1 MKKKTLLATLVM
13 LSILNGNVF
22 AESVK
27 PDNYDDFFENG
38 ENQVQI
44 SKNGNYTFK
53 NGASIINTDLEK
65 DDGAQAIIHHSGTN
79 KDNINK
85 ITINVGNNE
94 KRSQFI
100 LKGVSSEKILN
111 DCVDAKG
118 IIDDN
123 DGLLLF
129 TKNNNIINAYDYS
142 QTTISTKNTDIW
154 LTGTFINGIASNDKY
169 YATGKEYTFNINFNV
184 EGNNSTNFNIYGNM
198 FTGINAGDCGKYS
211 FNNLNDFNIVNT
223 YRPQEPQKVN
233 SNQVGIWLRCDTQ
246 VDIDADNL
254 YIGGVNGSDETVF
267 GSAFRVANGSKLNV
281 SVNDKFTLTS
291 SKIGIQNAA
300 SYAYIN
306 ADSINI
312 YATGDD
318 AYTSYGAVLQ
328 GGGYLNLKAKNNI
341 NLSGS
346 GVGLRFNNDRLSFPT
361 NGSVEY
367 NEKVLGEAEVTS
379 EEGSIFIEGRKGYG
393 LRSEI
398 RQYQDSVK
406 KAVVTADKDIK
417 IKGKK
422 SGVSYYAA
430 SRMLDVTSKNSN
442 IQISSDNIGLSV
454 GGSTNGVDNKTYL
467 RGEANFDASNGSIDI
482 YGQKSGIVAD
492 NSQVSIRK
500 KLDGKVTMVNGAYF
514 ADVNITAKDAVNIV
528 GTDDYGIQAKN
539 TLKNTLSDIEL
550 KDSALPEDVNLNLKV
565 TSQGTINVLGGK
577 AGIMATAV
585 KDKFVKDEFDNEVL
599 NTLSIDFGS
608 KVNLTANGDIA
619 VQGGDY
625 GVIAFENSNVDI
637 TSKNGNIL
645 IGATNTNTEKESN
658 TAAVYAENGANTQ
671 STVNIN
677 AGNGVVSVLSGNK
690 GLWASGKG
698 GTINV
703 DGAVNINAN
712 YFADESA
719 TRSAGEDVHLA
730 VVAGVK
736 SPEEGQNGKGLVDIN
751 LKGDVGLVDINLKGD
766 VTSSIYGD
774 IVGARGGEVDIKR
787 ESGNGALV
795 VNGDVLAGNGG
806 TVSLDMGKN
815 GVLTGRIDDYMDADK
830 KNGNSFFAPQFSYEI
845 EDSGKVDL
853 ILGDGSRWNVDGQSW
868 VTTINAGKNT
878 VIDLTGAVTDRNT
891 SAHALTIGTLNGDAN
906 FRMNLDGF
914 DKANSDMLYIKN
926 SNGEYNVILDD
937 AVTSEEIGET
947 GLRFAT
953 IDNGNVNF
961 KNVVVYNA
969 GAFDVKYKVGKDAYE
984 GHLENDDYNGTEFGE
999 VKPGTE
1005 AVDKFFKG
1013 EESTIN
1019 KLADSESTL
1028 TNYKIVDVHS
1038 RELNNT
1044 GKTIVGMSRA
1054 NYSNAI
1060 YMDRLNKRLGEA
1072 RYINGE
1078 EDQGM
1083 WVRIRHDRIGKDNAF
1098 RSQNT
1103 MYELGYD
1110 EKQEC
1115 DNGERRVGFAVDYM
1129 HGDTSYSNIS
1139 GKGEIDRYGLW
1150 LYDTWMGDK
1159 GHYAD
1164 YVAKWGHLKN
1174 DFGIYAAG
1182 VKDKIT
1188 GDYSNNVFSISAEY
1202 GRKKD
1207 IGNDW
1212 YIEPQAQLQLARVTG
1227 ADYVTNQNT
1236 KVSVDGINSLIG
1248 RAGFRIG
1255 KDFGEEKQSTVYLKA
1270 DVMHEFLG
1278 DQDISLKDKTS
1289 DGNWSTLSY
1298 ENEGTWYDV
1307 GFGFATQLS
1316 KASYAFMDFE
1326 KSFGHDNDET
1336 YQINAGVQ
1344 WSF

>member
-1 MKKKTLLATLVM
+1 M
-13 LSILNGNVF
+13 LSLLQGSVY
-22 AESVK
+22 AETIEPKV
-27 PDNYDDFFENG
+27 YDDIVEISTENR
-38 ENQVQI
+38 QPV
-44 SKNGNYTFK
+44 
-53 NGASIINTDLEK
+53 
-65 DDGAQAIIHHSGTN
+65 
-79 KDNINK
+79 
-85 ITINVGNNE
+85 
-94 KRSQFI
+94 I
-100 LKGVSSEKILN
+100 LKVG
-111 DCVDAKG
+111 
-118 IIDDN
+118 
-123 DGLLLF
+123 
-129 TKNNNIINAYDYS
+129 
-142 QTTISTKNTDIW
+142 
-154 LTGTFINGIASNDKY
+154 
-169 YATGKEYTFNINFNV
+169 EYTFNDGLKINSEYGNTQTHTAIISNT
-184 EGNNSTNFNIYGNM
+184 GNNGVITLNVGNDNKKVELKLNTNSNKTDFWQDTKNDILRVNGSNITNINLKNTDMILNGENFDTAIRMDERNNTAQLNIKGDGNSNLSISGGMVGGIDLWYDGKLTIDGINDFQIKKNTELDTSQIGFGNINAIRVQTNSVLDMNVNNFIISADNNIDKSVFYAGIYTGTPSSNSTFKLNANNDVVINSVYLGIDNASYVDIMANNISINSLGLLRENDDELYYALGEAVFSDGYLKMNARNNIQLFSDVSALELGANGVQFADRRPGKYDDIKGDTEIVAQNGFLDIRGDKSTGVISLVQTSQNDIRDVLLQANDFVNIYGGDKGVFYEPGSRNM
-198 FTGINAGDCGKYS
+198 DIIST
-211 FNNLNDFNIVNT
+211 ND
-223 YRPQEPQKVN
+223 
-233 SNQVGIWLRCDTQ
+233 
-246 VDIDADNL
+246 
-254 YIGGVNGSDETVF
+254 
-267 GSAFRVANGSKLNV
+267 NV
-281 SVNDKFTLTS
+281 T
-291 SKIGIQNAA
+291 
-300 SYAYIN
+300 
-306 ADSINI
+306 
-312 YATGDD
+312 
-318 AYTSYGAVLQ
+318 
-328 GGGYLNLKAKNNI
+328 
-341 NLSGS
+341 
-346 GVGLRFNNDRLSFPT
+346 
-361 NGSVEY
+361 
-367 NEKVLGEAEVTS
+367 
-379 EEGSIFIEGRKGYG
+379 
-393 LRSEI
+393 
-398 RQYQDSVK
+398 
-406 KAVVTADKDIK
+406 
-417 IKGKK
+417 
-422 SGVSYYAA
+422 
-430 SRMLDVTSKNSN
+430 
-442 IQISSDNIGLSV
+442 ISSDNIGFYAADELRKEDIGRNPEV
-454 GGSTNGVDNKTYL
+454 KAENTRGV
-467 RGEANFDASNGSIDI
+467 
-482 YGQKSGIVAD
+482 
-492 NSQVSIRK
+492 
-500 KLDGKVTMVNGAYF
+500 
-514 ADVNITAKDAVNIV
+514 VNINAKQGNVNLYGGTSGLIIDNIAVQDADENQGGYFTTINVEAGKSINII
-528 GTDDYGIQAKN
+528 GEEEYGIQASN
-539 TLKNTLSDIEL
+539 VLSI
-550 KDSALPEDVNLNLKV
+550 KDLSVDMPENMDKSANLNV
-565 TSQGTINVLGGK
+565 TSQGTINVLGGE

-585 KDKFVKDEFDNEVL
+585 KDKFDNEVL
-599 NTLSIDFGS
+599 NTLSNTYFGS

-645 IGATNTNTEKESN
+645 IGATDTNTEKSSN
-658 TAAVYAENGANTQ
+658 TAAVYAENGANTK

-712 YFADESA
+712 YFNGEQL
-719 TRSAGEDVHLA
+719 TRSSGDNVHLA
-730 VVAGVK
+730 VVAGLK
-736 SPEEGQNGKGLVDIN
+736 SKDETQNGTGLVDI
-751 LKGDVGLVDINLKGD
+751 DLKGD

-774 IVGARGGEVDIKR
+774 IVGARGGEIYISR
-787 ESGNGALV
+787 ASGNGALV

-815 GVLTGRIDDYMDADK
+815 GVLTGRIDDYMDASAEH
-830 KNGNSFFAPQFSYEI
+830 GNSFFAPQFSYKI
-845 EDSGKVDL
+845 ENNGTVKLKLDE
-853 ILGDGSRWNVDGQSW
+853 GSRWNVNGQSW
-868 VTTINAGKNT
+868 VTEIDAADNSI
-878 VIDLTGAVTDRNT
+878 IDLTGAQTDRNT
-891 SAHALTIGTLNGDAN
+891 SAHALTVGTLKGNAN

-937 AVTSEEIGET
+937 AVTTAEIGKT

-953 IDNGNVNF
+953 IDNADVNF

-969 GAFDVKYKVGKDAYE
+969 GAFDVKYKVGKDDYE
-984 GHLENDDYNGTEFGE
+984 NHNENNIYNGGKEFDE
-999 VKPGTE
+999 VKPGTV

-1289 DGNWSTLSY
+1289 DGNWSTISY
-1298 ENEGTWYDV
+1298 ENEGTWYDI
-1307 GFGFATQLS
+1307 GLGFATMMS
-1316 KASYAFMDFE
+1316 KNSYAFVDLE
-1326 KSFGHDNDET
+1326 KSFGNDNDET
-1336 YQINAGVQ
+1336 YQINVGMQ

>member
-1 MKKKTLLATLVM
+1 MRKKSALATLVM
-13 LSILNGNVF
+13 LSLLNGNVF
-22 AESVK
+22 AESVI
-27 PDNYDDFFENG
+27 PGNYDDFFEKNVIG
-38 ENQVQI
+38 EDQVQI
-44 SKNGNYTFK
+44 SENGNYTFK
-53 NGASIINTDLEK
+53 NGASITNTDINNK
-65 DDGAQAIIHHSGTN
+65 DGAQAIISHEGTIG
-79 KDNINK
+79 KISK

-94 KRSQFI
+94 KRSRFI

-111 DCVDAKG
+111 DCVDAEG
-118 IIDDN
+118 IREDN
-123 DGLLLF
+123 GASLLF
-129 TKNNNIINAYDYS
+129 TLNNNIINAYDYS
-142 QTTISTKNTDIW
+142 QTTINTKNTDIW
-154 LTGTFINGIASNDKY
+154 LTGTFINGIASDDKY
-169 YATGKEYTFNINFNV
+169 YETGREYTKDINFNV

-223 YRPQEPQKVN
+223 YKPQKVN
-233 SNQVGIWLRCDTQ
+233 SNQVGIWLRSDTQ
-246 VDIDADNL
+246 VKIDADNL
-254 YIGGVNGSDETVF
+254 YIGGANGSDETFF
-267 GSAFRVANGSKLNV
+267 GSAFRVANDSKLNV

-291 SKIGIQNAA
+291 SKIGIENAA
-300 SYAYIN
+300 YAYIN
-306 ADSINI
+306 AGTVNI
-312 YATGDD
+312 YATGDVYEAAD
-318 AYTSYGAVLQ
+318 DDSPRYGAIMQ
-328 GGGYLNLKAKNNI
+328 GSGYLNLKAINNI
-341 NLSGS
+341 NLSGAEF
-346 GVGLRFNNDRLSFPT
+346 GLKFNREKSDFPS
-361 NGSVEY
+361 SVEPD
-367 NEKVLGEAEVTS
+367 ESVLGEAEVTS
-379 EEGSIFIEGRKGYG
+379 EKGSIFIKGREGYG
-393 LRSEI
+393 LLSEI
-398 RQYQDSVK
+398 RQYQKSVK
-406 KAVVTADKDIK
+406 KSVVTADKDIK
-417 IKGKK
+417 IEGKK

-430 SRMLDVTSKNSN
+430 SRNLDVTSKHSN

-454 GGSTNGVDNKTYL
+454 GGSVSAIVDKNYL

-492 NSQVSIRK
+492 NTAI
-500 KLDGKVTMVNGAYF
+500 KLRTSGPVIWGYL
-514 ADVNITAKDAVNIV
+514 ADVNIAAKNSVNIV

-539 TLKNTLSDIEL
+539 TLSNVGL
-550 KDSALPEDVNLNLKV
+550 LPEDAKNLNLKV
-565 TSQGTINVLGGK
+565 KSQGSINVLGGK

-585 KDKFVKDEFDNEVL
+585 KDEFKNDVFSEL
-599 NTLSIDFGS
+599 TSADFGS
-608 KVNLTANGDIA
+608 NVKLKAADDVV
-619 VQGGDY
+619 VQGGGY

-637 TSKNGNIL
+637 TSDNGNVL
-645 IGATNTNTEKESN
+645 IGATDTNTNKVSN
-658 TAAVYAENGANTQ
+658 TAAVYAENGANTET
-671 STVNIN
+671 TVNLK
-677 AGNGVVSVLSGNK
+677 ADNGVVTVLSGNK

-698 GTINV
+698 GTIKV

-712 YFADESA
+712 YFNGEQL
-719 TRSAGEDVHLA
+719 TRSSGDNVHLA
-730 VVAGVK
+730 VVAGLK
-736 SPEEGQNGKGLVDIN
+736 SKDETQNGT
-751 LKGDVGLVDINLKGD
+751 GLVDINLKGD

-774 IVGARGGEVDIKR
+774 IVGARGGKVDITR
-787 ESGNGALV
+787 ASGNGSLIV
-795 VNGDVLAGNGG
+795 TGDILAGNGG
-806 TVSLDMGKN
+806 EVNLDIGKN
-815 GVLTGRIDDYMDADK
+815 GMLTGRIDDYMDASDEH
-830 KNGNSFFAPQFSYEI
+830 GNSFFAPQFSYEI
-845 EDSGKVDL
+845 KDSGKVDL
-853 ILGDGSRWNVDGQSW
+853 KLGDGSRWNVDGQSW

-878 VIDLTGAVTDRNT
+878 VIDLTGAATDRNT
-891 SAHALTIGTLNGDAN
+891 TAHALTIGTLNGDAN

-969 GAFDVKYKVGKDAYE
+969 GAFDVKYKVGKDDYE
-984 GHLENDDYNGTEFGE
+984 GHLENDDYNGKEFGE

-1072 RYINGE
+1072 RYINNE
-1078 EDQGM
+1078 EDEGM

-1129 HGDTSYSNIS
+1129 HGDTSYSNIG

>member
-1 MKKKTLLATLVM
+1 MNVNNFIISADNNIDKSVFYAGIYTGTPSSNSTFKLNANNDVVINSVYFGINNASYVDIMANNISINSLGLLRENDDELYYALGEAVFSDGYLKM
-13 LSILNGNVF
+13 NARNNIQLFSDVSALELGANGVQF
-22 AESVK
+22 ADRRPGK
-27 PDNYDDFFENG
+27 YDDIKGDTEIVAQNG
-38 ENQVQI
+38 FLDIRGDKSTGVISLVQTSQNDI
-44 SKNGNYTFK
+44 R
-53 NGASIINTDLEK
+53 DVLL
-65 DDGAQAIIHHSGTN
+65 QA
-79 KDNINK
+79 
-85 ITINVGNNE
+85 
-94 KRSQFI
+94 
-100 LKGVSSEKILN
+100 N
-111 DCVDAKG
+111 DFV
-118 IIDDN
+118 
-123 DGLLLF
+123 
-129 TKNNNIINAYDYS
+129 
-142 QTTISTKNTDIW
+142 
-154 LTGTFINGIASNDKY
+154 
-169 YATGKEYTFNINFNV
+169 
-184 EGNNSTNFNIYGNM
+184 NIYGGDKGVFYEPGSRNM
-198 FTGINAGDCGKYS
+198 DIIST
-211 FNNLNDFNIVNT
+211 ND
-223 YRPQEPQKVN
+223 
-233 SNQVGIWLRCDTQ
+233 
-246 VDIDADNL
+246 
-254 YIGGVNGSDETVF
+254 
-267 GSAFRVANGSKLNV
+267 NV
-281 SVNDKFTLTS
+281 T
-291 SKIGIQNAA
+291 
-300 SYAYIN
+300 
-306 ADSINI
+306 
-312 YATGDD
+312 
-318 AYTSYGAVLQ
+318 
-328 GGGYLNLKAKNNI
+328 
-341 NLSGS
+341 
-346 GVGLRFNNDRLSFPT
+346 
-361 NGSVEY
+361 
-367 NEKVLGEAEVTS
+367 
-379 EEGSIFIEGRKGYG
+379 
-393 LRSEI
+393 
-398 RQYQDSVK
+398 
-406 KAVVTADKDIK
+406 
-417 IKGKK
+417 
-422 SGVSYYAA
+422 
-430 SRMLDVTSKNSN
+430 
-442 IQISSDNIGLSV
+442 ISSDNIGFYAADELRKEDIGRNPEV
-454 GGSTNGVDNKTYL
+454 KAENTRGV
-467 RGEANFDASNGSIDI
+467 
-482 YGQKSGIVAD
+482 
-492 NSQVSIRK
+492 
-500 KLDGKVTMVNGAYF
+500 
-514 ADVNITAKDAVNIV
+514 VNINAKQGNVNLYGGTSGLIIDNIAVQDADENQGGYFTTINVEAGKSINII
-528 GTDDYGIQAKN
+528 GEEEYGIQASN
-539 TLKNTLSDIEL
+539 VLSI
-550 KDSALPEDVNLNLKV
+550 KDLSVDMPENMDKSANLNV

-585 KDKFVKDEFDNEVL
+585 KDEFNNGVL
-599 NTLSIDFGS
+599 KPLSNTDFGS

-645 IGATNTNTEKESN
+645 IGATNTNTEKLSN
-658 TAAVYAENGANTQ
+658 TAAVYAENGAKTQSTVIQ

-677 AGNGVVSVLSGNK
+677 AGNGVVSILSGNK

-712 YFADESA
+712 YFNGEQL
-719 TRSAGEDVHLA
+719 TRSSGDNVHLA
-730 VVAGVK
+730 VVAGLK
-736 SPEEGQNGKGLVDIN
+736 SKDETENGT
-751 LKGDVGLVDINLKGD
+751 GLVDINLKGD

-774 IVGARGGEVDIKR
+774 IVGARGGKVDIRR

-815 GVLTGRIDDYMDADK
+815 GVLTGRIDDYMDASAEH
-830 KNGNSFFAPQFSYEI
+830 GNSFFAPQFSYKI
-845 EDSGKVDL
+845 ENNGTVKLKLDE
-853 ILGDGSRWNVDGQSW
+853 GSRWNVNGQSW
-868 VTTINAGKNT
+868 VTEIDAADNSI
-878 VIDLTGAVTDRNT
+878 IDLTGAQTDRNT
-891 SAHALTIGTLNGDAN
+891 SAHALTVGTLKGNAN

-969 GAFDVKYKVGKDAYE
+969 GAFDVKYKVGKDDYE
-984 GHLENDDYNGTEFGE
+984 NHNENDIYNGGEKFDE
-999 VKPGTE
+999 VKPGTV

-1129 HGDTSYSNIS
+1129 HGDTSYSNIG

-1248 RAGFRIG
+1248 RAGFRLG

-1289 DGNWSTLSY
+1289 DGNWSTISY
-1298 ENEGTWYDV
+1298 ENEGTWYDI
-1307 GFGFATQLS
+1307 GLGFATMMS
-1316 KASYAFMDFE
+1316 KNSYAFMDFE

>member
-1 MKKKTLLATLVM
+1 MKKKQMLATLVM
-13 LSILNGNVF
+13 LSLLQGSVYA
-22 AESVK
+22 AEV
-27 PDNYDDFFENG
+27 NMGTYNDFYEYSG
-38 ENQVQI
+38 EGTKQTQI
-44 SKNGNYTFK
+44 KDAGEYTFV

-142 QTTISTKNTDIW
+142 QTTINTKNTDIW

-346 GVGLRFNNDRLSFPT
+346 GVGLRFNNDRLSFST

-367 NEKVLGEAEVTS
+367 DKNVLGEAEVIS
-379 EEGSIFIEGRKGYG
+379 EEGSIFIEGREGYG
-393 LRSEI
+393 LLSEI
-398 RQYQDSVK
+398 RSYQDSVK
-406 KAVVTADKDIK
+406 KAAVTADKDVV

-454 GGSTNGVDNKTYL
+454 GGSTNGVDNETYL
-467 RGEANFDASNGSIDI
+467 CGKANFDASNGSIDI

-500 KLDGKVTMVNGAYF
+500 RLDGKLTMVNGAYF

-550 KDSALPEDVNLNLKV
+550 KDSELPKDVNLNLNV
-565 TSQGTINVLGGK
+565 TSQGSINVLGGE

-585 KDKFVKDEFDNEVL
+585 KDEFDNKVL
-599 NTLSIDFGS
+599 NTLFTGFGS
-608 KVNLTANGDIA
+608 KVNLTANGDVA

-637 TSKNGNIL
+637 TSKNGNVL
-645 IGATNTNTEKESN
+645 IGATDTNAEKVSN

-677 AGNGVVSVLSGNK
+677 AANGVVTVLSGNK

-712 YFADESA
+712 YFNGEQL
-719 TRSAGEDVHLA
+719 TRSSGDNVHLA
-730 VVAGVK
+730 VVAGLK
-736 SPEEGQNGKGLVDIN
+736 SKDETQTGT
-751 LKGDVGLVDINLKGD
+751 GLVDINLKGD

-774 IVGARGGEVDIKR
+774 IVGARGGEVKIKR

-830 KNGNSFFAPQFSYEI
+830 KKGNSFFAPQFSYEI
-845 EDSGKVDL
+845 ENNGTVNLKLDE
-853 ILGDGSRWNVDGQSW
+853 GSRWNVNGQSW
-868 VTTINAGKNT
+868 VTEIDAADNSI
-878 VIDLTGAVTDRNT
+878 IDLTGAQTDRNT
-891 SAHALTIGTLNGDAN
+891 SAHALTVGTLKGNAN

-937 AVTSEEIGET
+937 AVTTAEIGET

-953 IDNGNVNF
+953 IDNADVNF

-969 GAFDVKYKVGKDAYE
+969 GAFDVKYKVGKDDYE
-984 GHLENDDYNGTEFGE
+984 NHNENNIYNGGKEFDE
-999 VKPGTE
+999 VKPGTV

-1129 HGDTSYSNIS
+1129 HGDTSYSNIG

-1289 DGNWSTLSY
+1289 DGNWSTISY

-1307 GFGFATQLS
+1307 GFGFATKMS
-1316 KASYAFMDFE
+1316 KNSYAFMDFE
-1326 KSFGHDNDET
+1326 KSFGNDNDET
-1336 YQINAGVQ
+1336 YQINAGMQ

>member
-1 MKKKTLLATLVM
+1 MKKKQMLATLVM
-13 LSILNGNVF
+13 LSLLQGSVYA
-22 AESVK
+22 AEV
-27 PDNYDDFFENG
+27 NTGTYTYNDFYEYSDEGTKQTQIKDAG
-38 ENQVQI
+38 E
-44 SKNGNYTFK
+44 YTFV
-53 NGASIINTDLEK
+53 NGASIINTDLENDK
-65 DDGAQAIIHHSGTN
+65 GAQAIIHHSGT

-85 ITINVGNNE
+85 ITINVGNDKNH
-94 KRSQFI
+94 SQFI
-100 LKGVSSEKILN
+100 LKGESDINILKEN
-111 DCVDAKG
+111 INKPNEPTGA
-118 IIDDN
+118 
-123 DGLLLF
+123 LF
-129 TKNNNIINAYDYS
+129 TLNNNIINAYDYS
-142 QTTISTKNTDIW
+142 ETNINAQNTDIW
-154 LTGTFINGIASNDKY
+154 LTGTFMNGISSDESY
-169 YATGKEYTFNINFNV
+169 NFNGMV
-184 EGNNSTNFNIYGNM
+184 YTHDIKFTVDGNNSTNFNIYGNM
-198 FTGINAGDCGKYS
+198 FTGINAGDNGKYN
-211 FNNLNDFNIVNT
+211 FDNLNNFNIINT
-223 YRPQEPQKVN
+223 YQPTKVQ
-233 SNQVGIWLRCDTQ
+233 SNQIGIWLRCDTQ

-254 YIGGVNGSDETVF
+254 YIGGANGSDETFF
-267 GSAFRVANGSKLNV
+267 GSAFRIANDSKLNV
-281 SVNDKFTLTS
+281 SVNDEFTLTS
-291 SKIGIQNAA
+291 SKIGIENAA
-300 SYAYIN
+300 YAYIN
-306 ADSINI
+306 AGTVNI
-312 YATGDD
+312 YATGDVYEAAD
-318 AYTSYGAVLQ
+318 DDSPRYGAIMQ
-328 GGGYLNLKAKNNI
+328 GSGYLNLKAINNI
-341 NLSGS
+341 NLSGAEF
-346 GVGLRFNNDRLSFPT
+346 GLKFNRERPDSP
-361 NGSVEY
+361 GSVEPD
-367 NEKVLGEAEVTS
+367 ESVLGEAEVTS
-379 EEGSIFIEGRKGYG
+379 EKGSIFIKGREGYG
-393 LRSEI
+393 LLSEI
-398 RQYQDSVK
+398 RQYQKSVK
-406 KAVVTADKDIK
+406 KSVVTADKDIE

-430 SRMLDVTSKNSN
+430 SRNLDVTSKNSN

-454 GGSTNGVDNKTYL
+454 GGSVSAIVKENYL
-467 RGEANFDASNGSIDI
+467 RGKADFKALNGSINV
-482 YGQKSGIVAD
+482 YGQNSGIVAD
-492 NSQVSIRK
+492 NTAI
-500 KLDGKVTMVNGAYF
+500 KLKTSGPVKWGYL
-514 ADVNITAKDAVNIV
+514 ADVNIAAKNAVNIV

-539 TLKNTLSDIEL
+539 TLSNVGLNS
-550 KDSALPEDVNLNLKV
+550 SGLPEDAKNLNLNV
-565 TSQGTINVLGGK
+565 TSQGSINVLGGK

-625 GVIAFENSNVDI
+625 GVIAFENSNVNI
-637 TSKNGNIL
+637 TSDNGNVL
-645 IGATNTNTEKESN
+645 IGATDTNTNKVSN
-658 TAAVYAENGANTQ
+658 TAAVYAENGANTET
-671 STVNIN
+671 TVNLK
-677 AGNGVVSVLSGNK
+677 ADNGVVTVLSGNK

-698 GTINV
+698 GTIKV

-712 YFADESA
+712 YFNGEQL
-719 TRSAGEDVHLA
+719 TRSSGDNVHLA
-730 VVAGVK
+730 VVAGLK
-736 SPEEGQNGKGLVDIN
+736 SAEEKQNGE
-751 LKGDVGLVDINLKGD
+751 GLVDINLKGD

-774 IVGARGGEVDIKR
+774 IVGARGGEIYISR
-787 ESGNGALV
+787 ASGNGALV

-815 GVLTGRIDDYMDADK
+815 GVLTGRIDDYMDAGK

-845 EDSGKVDL
+845 KNNGTVKLKLDE
-853 ILGDGSRWNVDGQSW
+853 GSRWNVNGQSW
-868 VTTINAGKNT
+868 VTEIDAADNSI
-878 VIDLTGAVTDRNT
+878 IDLTGAQTDRNT
-891 SAHALTIGTLNGDAN
+891 SAHALTVGTLKGNAN

-937 AVTSEEIGET
+937 AVTTAEIGKT

-953 IDNGNVNF
+953 IDNADVNF

-969 GAFDVKYKVGKDAYE
+969 GAFDVKYKVGKDDYE
-984 GHLENDDYNGTEFGE
+984 NHNENDIYNGGKEFDE
-999 VKPGTE
+999 VKPGTV
-1005 AVDKFFKG
+1005 AVDDFFKE
-1013 EESTIN
+1013 EESTIS

-1289 DGNWSTLSY
+1289 DGNWSTISY
-1298 ENEGTWYDV
+1298 ENEGTWYDI
-1307 GFGFATQLS
+1307 GLGFATMMS
-1316 KASYAFMDFE
+1316 KNSYAFVDLE
-1326 KSFGHDNDET
+1326 KSFGNDNDET
-1336 YQINAGVQ
+1336 YQINVGMQ

>member
-1 MKKKTLLATLVM
+1 MDVMKKKQMLATLVM
-13 LSILNGNVF
+13 LSLLQGSVY
-22 AESVK
+22 AETIEPKV
-27 PDNYDDFFENG
+27 YDDIVEISTENR
-38 ENQVQI
+38 QPV
-44 SKNGNYTFK
+44 
-53 NGASIINTDLEK
+53 
-65 DDGAQAIIHHSGTN
+65 
-79 KDNINK
+79 
-85 ITINVGNNE
+85 
-94 KRSQFI
+94 I
-100 LKGVSSEKILN
+100 LKVG
-111 DCVDAKG
+111 
-118 IIDDN
+118 
-123 DGLLLF
+123 
-129 TKNNNIINAYDYS
+129 
-142 QTTISTKNTDIW
+142 
-154 LTGTFINGIASNDKY
+154 
-169 YATGKEYTFNINFNV
+169 EYTFNDGLKINSEYGNTQTHTAIISNT
-184 EGNNSTNFNIYGNM
+184 GNNGVITLNVGNDNKKVELKLNTNSNKTDFWQDTKNDIIRVNGSNITNINLKNTDMILNGENFDTAIRMDERKNTAQLNIKGDGNSNLSISGGMVGGIDLWYDGKLTIDGINDFQIKKSTELDTSQVGSGNINAIRVQTNSVLDMNVNNFIISADNNIDKSVFYAGIYTGTPSSNSTFKLNANNDVVINSVYFGINNASYVDIMANNISINSLGLLSENDDELYYALGEAVFSDGYLKMNARNNIQLFSDVSALELGANGVRFADSRPGKYDAIKGDTEIVAQNGFLDIRGNNAVGVISMVQTSQNDIRDVLLQANDFVNIYGRDKGVFYEPGSRNM
-198 FTGINAGDCGKYS
+198 DIIST
-211 FNNLNDFNIVNT
+211 ND
-223 YRPQEPQKVN
+223 
-233 SNQVGIWLRCDTQ
+233 
-246 VDIDADNL
+246 
-254 YIGGVNGSDETVF
+254 
-267 GSAFRVANGSKLNV
+267 NV
-281 SVNDKFTLTS
+281 T
-291 SKIGIQNAA
+291 
-300 SYAYIN
+300 
-306 ADSINI
+306 
-312 YATGDD
+312 
-318 AYTSYGAVLQ
+318 
-328 GGGYLNLKAKNNI
+328 
-341 NLSGS
+341 
-346 GVGLRFNNDRLSFPT
+346 
-361 NGSVEY
+361 
-367 NEKVLGEAEVTS
+367 
-379 EEGSIFIEGRKGYG
+379 
-393 LRSEI
+393 
-398 RQYQDSVK
+398 
-406 KAVVTADKDIK
+406 
-417 IKGKK
+417 
-422 SGVSYYAA
+422 
-430 SRMLDVTSKNSN
+430 
-442 IQISSDNIGLSV
+442 ISSDNIGFYAADELRKEDIGRNPEV
-454 GGSTNGVDNKTYL
+454 KAKNTRGV
-467 RGEANFDASNGSIDI
+467 
-482 YGQKSGIVAD
+482 
-492 NSQVSIRK
+492 
-500 KLDGKVTMVNGAYF
+500 
-514 ADVNITAKDAVNIV
+514 VNINAKQGNVNLYGGTSGLIIDNIAVQDADENQGGYFTTINVEAGKSINII
-528 GTDDYGIQAKN
+528 GEEEYGIQASN
-539 TLKNTLSDIEL
+539 VLSI
-550 KDSALPEDVNLNLKV
+550 KDLSVDMPEDKSAKLNV

-585 KDKFVKDEFDNEVL
+585 KDEFNNGVL
-599 NTLSIDFGS
+599 KPLSNTDFGS

-645 IGATNTNTEKESN
+645 IGATNTNTEKLSN
-658 TAAVYAENGANTQ
+658 TAAVYAENGAKTQSTVIQ

-677 AGNGVVSVLSGNK
+677 AGNGVVSILSGNK

-712 YFADESA
+712 YFNGEQL
-719 TRSAGEDVHLA
+719 TRSSGDNVHLA
-730 VVAGVK
+730 VVAGLK
-736 SPEEGQNGKGLVDIN
+736 SKDETENGT
-751 LKGDVGLVDINLKGD
+751 GLVDINLKGD

-774 IVGARGGEVDIKR
+774 IVGARGGEIYISR
-787 ESGNGALV
+787 ASGNGALV

-815 GVLTGRIDDYMDADK
+815 GVLTGRIDDYMDASAEH
-830 KNGNSFFAPQFSYEI
+830 GNSFFAPQFSSKI

-853 ILGDGSRWNVDGQSW
+853 ILRDGSRWNVDGQSW

-891 SAHALTIGTLNGDAN
+891 SAHALTIGTLDGDAN

-953 IDNGNVNF
+953 IDNADVNF

-969 GAFDVKYKVGKDAYE
+969 GAFDVKYKVGKDDYE
-984 GHLENDDYNGTEFGE
+984 NHNENDIYNGGKKFDE
-999 VKPGTE
+999 VKPGTV

-1248 RAGFRIG
+1248 RAGFRLG

-1289 DGNWSTLSY
+1289 DGNWSTISY

-1307 GFGFATQLS
+1307 GFGFATKMS
-1316 KASYAFMDFE
+1316 KNSYAFMDFE
-1326 KSFGHDNDET
+1326 KSFGNDNDET
-1336 YQINAGVQ
+1336 YQINVGMQ

>member
-1 MKKKTLLATLVM
+1 MDVMKKKQMLATLVM
-13 LSILNGNVF
+13 LSLLQGSVY
-22 AESVK
+22 AETIEPKV
-27 PDNYDDFFENG
+27 YDDIVEISTENR
-38 ENQVQI
+38 QPV
-44 SKNGNYTFK
+44 
-53 NGASIINTDLEK
+53 
-65 DDGAQAIIHHSGTN
+65 
-79 KDNINK
+79 
-85 ITINVGNNE
+85 
-94 KRSQFI
+94 I
-100 LKGVSSEKILN
+100 LKVG
-111 DCVDAKG
+111 
-118 IIDDN
+118 
-123 DGLLLF
+123 
-129 TKNNNIINAYDYS
+129 
-142 QTTISTKNTDIW
+142 
-154 LTGTFINGIASNDKY
+154 
-169 YATGKEYTFNINFNV
+169 EYTFNDGLKINSEYGNTQTHTAIISNT
-184 EGNNSTNFNIYGNM
+184 GNNGVITLNVGNDNKKVELKLNTNSNKTDFWQDTKNDILRVNGSNITNINLKNTDMILNGENFDTAIRMDERNNTAQLNIKGDGNSNLSISGGMVGGIDLWYDGKLTIDGINDFQIKKNTELDTSQIGFGNINAIRVQTNSVLDMNVNNFIISADNNIDKSVFYAGIYTGTPSSSSTFKLNANNDVVINSVYLGIDNASYVDIMANNISINSLGLLRENDDELYYALGEAVFSDGYLKMNARNNIQLFSDVSALELGANGVQFADRRPGKYDDIKGDTEIVAQNGFLDIRGDKSTGVISLVQTSQNDIRDVLLQANDFVNIYGGDKGVFYEPGSRNM
-198 FTGINAGDCGKYS
+198 DIIST
-211 FNNLNDFNIVNT
+211 ND
-223 YRPQEPQKVN
+223 
-233 SNQVGIWLRCDTQ
+233 
-246 VDIDADNL
+246 
-254 YIGGVNGSDETVF
+254 
-267 GSAFRVANGSKLNV
+267 NV
-281 SVNDKFTLTS
+281 T
-291 SKIGIQNAA
+291 
-300 SYAYIN
+300 
-306 ADSINI
+306 
-312 YATGDD
+312 
-318 AYTSYGAVLQ
+318 
-328 GGGYLNLKAKNNI
+328 
-341 NLSGS
+341 
-346 GVGLRFNNDRLSFPT
+346 
-361 NGSVEY
+361 
-367 NEKVLGEAEVTS
+367 
-379 EEGSIFIEGRKGYG
+379 
-393 LRSEI
+393 
-398 RQYQDSVK
+398 
-406 KAVVTADKDIK
+406 
-417 IKGKK
+417 
-422 SGVSYYAA
+422 
-430 SRMLDVTSKNSN
+430 
-442 IQISSDNIGLSV
+442 ISSDNIGFYAADELRKEDIGRNPEV
-454 GGSTNGVDNKTYL
+454 KAENTRGV
-467 RGEANFDASNGSIDI
+467 
-482 YGQKSGIVAD
+482 
-492 NSQVSIRK
+492 
-500 KLDGKVTMVNGAYF
+500 
-514 ADVNITAKDAVNIV
+514 VNINAKQGNVNLYGGTSGLIIDNIAVQDADENQGGYFTTINVEAGKSINII
-528 GTDDYGIQAKN
+528 GEEEYGIQASN
-539 TLKNTLSDIEL
+539 VLSI
-550 KDSALPEDVNLNLKV
+550 KDLSVDMPENMDKSANLNV
-565 TSQGTINVLGGK
+565 TSQGTINVLGGE

-585 KDKFVKDEFDNEVL
+585 KDKFDNEVL
-599 NTLSIDFGS
+599 NTLSNTYFGS

-645 IGATNTNTEKESN
+645 IGATDTNTEKSSN
-658 TAAVYAENGANTQ
+658 TAAVYAENGANTK

-712 YFADESA
+712 YFNGEQL
-719 TRSAGEDVHLA
+719 TRSSGDNVHLA
-730 VVAGVK
+730 VVAGLK
-736 SPEEGQNGKGLVDIN
+736 SKDETQNGT
-751 LKGDVGLVDINLKGD
+751 GLVDINLKGD

-774 IVGARGGEVDIKR
+774 IVGARGGEIDISR
-787 ESGNGALV
+787 ASGNGALV
-795 VNGDVLAGNGG
+795 VTGDVLAGNGG
-806 TVSLDMGKN
+806 KVNLDIGKN
-815 GVLTGRIDDYMDADK
+815 GVLTGRIDDYMDASAEH
-830 KNGNSFFAPQFSYEI
+830 GNSFFAPQFSYKI
-845 EDSGKVDL
+845 ENNGTVKLKLDE
-853 ILGDGSRWNVDGQSW
+853 GSRWNVNGQSW
-868 VTTINAGKNT
+868 VTEIYAGKNT

-891 SAHALTIGTLNGDAN
+891 SAHALTIGTLDGDAN

-926 SNGEYNVILDD
+926 SKGEYNVILDD

-969 GAFDVKYKVGKDAYE
+969 GAFDVRYKVGKDAYE
-984 GHLENDDYNGTEFGE
+984 GHLENDDYNGGTKFGE

-1005 AVDKFFKG
+1005 AVDNFFKG

-1212 YIEPQAQLQLARVTG
+1212 YIEPQAQLQFARVTG

-1289 DGNWSTLSY
+1289 DGNWSTISY

-1326 KSFGHDNDET
+1326 KSFGNDNDET
-1336 YQINAGVQ
+1336 YQINVGMQ

>member
-1 MKKKTLLATLVM
+1 MDVMKKKQMLATLVM
-13 LSILNGNVF
+13 LSLLQG
-22 AESVK
+22 SVYAGEIAPGTYENEYK
-27 PDNYDDFFENG
+27 YKHHSNIGGITIDTADNYYFKGGLVLERDT
-38 ENQVQI
+38 
-44 SKNGNYTFK
+44 SKVP
-53 NGASIINTDLEK
+53 
-65 DDGAQAIIHHSGTN
+65 SGTN
-79 KDNINK
+79 TALIGRIGTATDSDKIITITVGNSEVGSNRVKLDLTNIAGSNTLKKNIIHVGGNVDDYSNILNINLKNSDMHIDGKYYGAIVVDNIQTNYS
-85 ITINVGNNE
+85 TNGRININGDG
-94 KRSQFI
+94 SSDLI
-100 LKGVSSEKILN
+100 IGGDMTKGVYVHGNGYLNIKGIDDFIIFNDALEKEYYNGNLLLSTMKQYVAIDAYTVNGAEIETKNLIITGDNLN
-111 DCVDAKG
+111 EGEQAFYAGIMTGKESVPDNAKLNIDAKDIIKIDSVAYG
-118 IIDDN
+118 IYNSGDGRYSADNIYIKANAIIDDKYWAGPRYIGGEAVHTKGILN
-123 DGLLLF
+123 LTANNDMTLIGEVDGL
-129 TKNNNIINAYDYS
+129 
-142 QTTISTKNTDIW
+142 
-154 LTGTFINGIASNDKY
+154 
-169 YATGKEYTFNINFNV
+169 
-184 EGNNSTNFNIYGNM
+184 NIYG
-198 FTGINAGDCGKYS
+198 GDYKS
-211 FNNLNDFNIVNT
+211 TIDSEFQKNIGTT
-223 YRPQEPQKVN
+223 YVK
-233 SNQVGIWLRCDTQ
+233 
-246 VDIDADNL
+246 A
-254 YIGGVNGSDETVF
+254 VNG
-267 GSAFRVANGSKLNV
+267 KLNI
-281 SVNDKFTLTS
+281 
-291 SKIGIQNAA
+291 IGELENGVYSQMQPYQNGIKTAELKA
-300 SYAYIN
+300 GSTV
-306 ADSINI
+306 NI
-312 YATGDD
+312 YGKENGV
-318 AYTSYGAVLQ
+318 YYQPGSRH
-328 GGGYLNLKAKNNI
+328 
-341 NLSGS
+341 LS
-346 GVGLRFNNDRLSFPT
+346 
-361 NGSVEY
+361 
-367 NEKVLGEAEVTS
+367 
-379 EEGSIFIEGRKGYG
+379 II
-393 LRSEI
+393 
-398 RQYQDSVK
+398 
-406 KAVVTADKDIK
+406 
-417 IKGKK
+417 
-422 SGVSYYAA
+422 
-430 SRMLDVTSKNSN
+430 
-442 IQISSDNIGLSV
+442 SDN
-454 GGSTNGVDNKTYL
+454 D
-467 RGEANFDASNGSIDI
+467 
-482 YGQKSGIVAD
+482 
-492 NSQVSIRK
+492 
-500 KLDGKVTMVNGAYF
+500 
-514 ADVNITAKDAVNIV
+514 DVNITSDGTAFDGDNRSYSSIKQSNLRSYVNVNAENGSVNIIGGKNGLLLDNNKIKGESGGKYYYGGYYNTMNINAGKSV
-528 GTDDYGIQAKN
+528 NISGGEEFGIQILNKLANDDITMNIPEETDKTAYLNITSKGIVNVSGAKAGIMASSVKTSYSNKLN
-539 TLKNTLSDIEL
+539 TLKNTDYKTNAVINAA
-550 KDSALPEDVNLNLKV
+550 DDVV
-565 TSQGTINVLGGK
+565 
-577 AGIMATAV
+577 
-585 KDKFVKDEFDNEVL
+585 
-599 NTLSIDFGS
+599 
-608 KVNLTANGDIA
+608 

-637 TSKNGNIL
+637 TSTNGNVL
-645 IGATNTNTEKESN
+645 IRATGTNTEKA
-658 TAAVYAENGANTQ
+658 TAAVYAENGANTKT
-671 STVNIN
+671 TVNLK
-677 AGNGVVSVLSGNK
+677 ADNGVVNVLSGKK

-730 VVAGVK
+730 VVAGLKSAVEEQKVK
-736 SPEEGQNGKGLVDIN
+736 
-751 LKGDVGLVDINLKGD
+751 GLVDINLKGD

-774 IVGARGGEVDIKR
+774 IVGASGGEVDIRR

-815 GVLTGRIDDYMDADK
+815 GVLTGRIDDYMDASAGH
-830 KNGNSFFAPQFSYEI
+830 GNSFFAPQFSYEI
-845 EDSGKVDL
+845 KDSGKVDL
-853 ILGDGSRWNVDGQSW
+853 KLGDGSRWNVDGQSW
-868 VTTINAGKNT
+868 VTEIDAADNSI
-878 VIDLTGAVTDRNT
+878 IDLTGAQTDRNT
-891 SAHALTIGTLNGDAN
+891 SAHALTVGTLKGNAN

-969 GAFDVKYKVGKDAYE
+969 GAFDVKYKVGKDDYE
-984 GHLENDDYNGTEFGE
+984 NHNENNIYNGGKEFDE
-999 VKPGTE
+999 IKPGTV

-1129 HGDTSYSNIS
+1129 HGDTSYSNIG

-1248 RAGFRIG
+1248 RAGFRLG

-1270 DVMHEFLG
+1270 DVLHEFLG

-1289 DGNWSTLSY
+1289 DGNWSTISY

-1307 GFGFATQLS
+1307 GFGFATKMS
-1316 KASYAFMDFE
+1316 KNSYAFMDFE
-1326 KSFGHDNDET
+1326 KSFGNDNDET
-1336 YQINAGVQ
+1336 YQINVGMQ

>member
-1 MKKKTLLATLVM
+1 MDVMKKKQMLATLVM
-13 LSILNGNVF
+13 LSLLQGSVYA
-22 AESVK
+22 AEV
-27 PDNYDDFFENG
+27 NMGTYNDFYEYSG
-38 ENQVQI
+38 EGTKQTQI
-44 SKNGNYTFK
+44 KDAGEYTFV

-79 KDNINK
+79 KDNISK

-100 LKGVSSEKILN
+100 LKGVSSKNILQEN
-111 DCVDAKG
+111 INKPNEPSGA
-118 IIDDN
+118 
-123 DGLLLF
+123 LF
-129 TKNNNIINAYDYS
+129 TLNNNIINAYDYS
-142 QTTISTKNTDIW
+142 KTNINAQNTDIW
-154 LTGTFINGIASNDKY
+154 LTGTFMNGISSDESY
-169 YATGKEYTFNINFNV
+169 DFDGKVDTHDIKFNID
-184 EGNNSTNFNIYGNM
+184 GNNSTNFNIYGNM
-198 FTGINAGDCGKYS
+198 FTGINAGDNGKYN
-211 FNNLNDFNIVNT
+211 FDNLNNFNIINT
-223 YRPQEPQKVN
+223 YQPTKVQ
-233 SNQVGIWLRCDTQ
+233 SNQTGIWLRCDTQ
-246 VDIDADNL
+246 VNIDADNL
-254 YIGGVNGSDETVF
+254 YIGGANGSDETVF

-281 SVNDKFTLTS
+281 FVNDKFTLTS
-291 SKIGIQNAA
+291 SKIGIDNAA

-306 ADSINI
+306 ADTVNI

-318 AYTSYGAVLQ
+318 ASERYGAILQ
-328 GGGYLNLKAKNNI
+328 GGGYLNLKAINNI

-346 GVGLRFNNDRLSFPT
+346 GVGLRFNFELPTFPT

-367 NEKVLGEAEVTS
+367 VENVLGEAKVTS
-379 EEGSIFIEGRKGYG
+379 EEGSIFIEGREGYG
-393 LRSEI
+393 LLSEI
-398 RQYQDSVK
+398 RISQDSVK
-406 KAVVTADKDIK
+406 KAAVTADKDIVL
-417 IKGKK
+417 KGKK

-442 IQISSDNIGLSV
+442 IQIRSDNIGLSV
-454 GGSTNGVDNKTYL
+454 GGSASGRVNENYL

-492 NSQVSIRK
+492 NSQVTVIK
-500 KLDGKVTMVNGAYF
+500 QLDDKNTRFKGAYF
-514 ADVNITAKDAVNIV
+514 ADVNITAKDGVNIV

-539 TLKNTLSDIEL
+539 TLSNVGLNS
-550 KDSALPEDVNLNLKV
+550 SGLPEDAANLNLNV
-565 TSQGTINVLGGK
+565 TSQGSINVLGGK

-585 KDKFVKDEFDNEVL
+585 KDEFKNDVFSQL
-599 NTLSIDFGS
+599 TSADFGS
-608 KVNLTANGDIA
+608 NVKLNAADDVV
-619 VQGGDY
+619 VQGGGY

-637 TSKNGNIL
+637 TSDNGNVL
-645 IGATNTNTEKESN
+645 IGATDTNTNKVSN
-658 TAAVYAENGANTQ
+658 TAAVYAENGANTK

-677 AGNGVVSVLSGNK
+677 AANGVVTVLSGNK

-698 GTINV
+698 GTIKV

-712 YFADESA
+712 YFKGEQL
-719 TRSAGEDVHLA
+719 TRSNGDDVHLA
-730 VVAGVK
+730 VVAGLK
-736 SPEEGQNGKGLVDIN
+736 SKDEEHNGTGLVDIN
-751 LKGDVGLVDINLKGD
+751 LTGD

-774 IVGARGGEVDIKR
+774 IVGARGGKVDISR
-787 ESGNGALV
+787 ASGNGSLIV
-795 VNGDVLAGNGG
+795 TGDILAGNGG
-806 TVSLDMGKN
+806 EVNLDIGKN
-815 GVLTGRIDDYMDADK
+815 GVLTGRIDDYMDASAEH
-830 KNGNSFFAPQFSYEI
+830 GNSFFAPQFSYEI
-845 EDSGKVDL
+845 VDNGTVNL
-853 ILGDGSRWNVDGQSW
+853 TIDEGSRWNVDGQSW

-878 VIDLTGAVTDRNT
+878 VIDLTGAATDRNT

-953 IDNGNVNF
+953 IDNADVNF

-969 GAFDVKYKVGKDAYE
+969 GAFDVKYKVGKDDYE
-984 GHLENDDYNGTEFGE
+984 NHNENDIYNGGKKFDEI
-999 VKPGTE
+999 KPGSN
-1005 AVDKFFKG
+1005 AVKDFFEDKEEGIETFAN
-1013 EESTIN
+1013 EESKI
-1019 KLADSESTL
+1019 
-1028 TNYKIVDVHS
+1028 TNYKIIDVHS

-1129 HGDTSYSNIS
+1129 HGDTSYSNIG

-1289 DGNWSTLSY
+1289 DGNWSTISY

-1307 GFGFATQLS
+1307 GFGFATKMS
-1316 KASYAFMDFE
+1316 KNSYAFMDFE
-1326 KSFGHDNDET
+1326 KSFGNDNDET
-1336 YQINAGVQ
+1336 YQINVGMQ

>member
-1 MKKKTLLATLVM
+1 MRKKSALATLVM
-13 LSILNGNVF
+13 LSLLNGNVF
-22 AESVK
+22 AESVE
-27 PDNYDDFFENG
+27 PGNHDDFFENG

-53 NGASIINTDLEK
+53 NGASIINTDLK
-65 DDGAQAIIHHSGTN
+65 NDKGAQAIIHHSGTN

-85 ITINVGNNE
+85 ITINVGNDKNH
-94 KRSQFI
+94 SLFI
-100 LKGVSSEKILN
+100 LKGESDINILKENINQENESSG
-111 DCVDAKG
+111 A
-118 IIDDN
+118 
-123 DGLLLF
+123 LF
-129 TKNNNIINAYDYS
+129 TLNNNIINAYDYS
-142 QTTISTKNTDIW
+142 ETNINAQNTDIW
-154 LTGTFINGIASNDKY
+154 LTGTFMNGISNDESY
-169 YATGKEYTFNINFNV
+169 NFNGMV
-184 EGNNSTNFNIYGNM
+184 YTHDIKFTVDGNNSTNFNIYGNM
-198 FTGINAGDCGKYS
+198 FTGINAGDNGKYN
-211 FNNLNDFNIVNT
+211 FDNLNNFNIINT
-223 YRPQEPQKVN
+223 YQPTKVQ
-233 SNQVGIWLRCDTQ
+233 SNQMGIYLRSGNQ
-246 VDIDADNL
+246 MDIDADNL
-254 YIGGVNGSDETVF
+254 YIGGLNGSDETVF
-267 GSAFRVANGSKLNV
+267 GTAFNIINGSILNV
-281 SVNDKFTLTS
+281 SVNDEFTLTS
-291 SKIGIQNAA
+291 SKIGLYNNA

-306 ADSINI
+306 AGTVNI
-312 YATGDD
+312 YATGDVYEAAD
-318 AYTSYGAVLQ
+318 DDSPRYGAIMQ
-328 GGGYLNLKAKNNI
+328 GSGYLNLKAINNI
-341 NLSGS
+341 NLSGAEF
-346 GVGLRFNNDRLSFPT
+346 GLKFNRESLNFP
-361 NGSVEY
+361 GSVEHD
-367 NEKVLGEAEVTS
+367 ESVLGEAEVTS
-379 EEGSIFIEGRKGYG
+379 KKGSIFIEGRKGYG
-393 LRSEI
+393 LLSEI
-398 RQYQDSVK
+398 RQHQDSVK
-406 KAVVTADKDIK
+406 KAVVTADKDIE

-422 SGVSYYAA
+422 SGVAYYAA
-430 SRMLDVTSKNSN
+430 SRNLDVTSKHSN

-454 GGSTNGVDNKTYL
+454 GGLAIRPIRKNYL
-467 RGEANFDASNGSIDI
+467 RGEANFKALNGSIDI
-482 YGQKSGIVAD
+482 YGQNSGIVAD
-492 NSQVSIRK
+492 NSAI
-500 KLDGKVTMVNGAYF
+500 KLKTSGPVIGGYLAN
-514 ADVNITAKDAVNIV
+514 VNIAAKNSVNIV

-539 TLKNTLSDIEL
+539 TLSNVGLNS
-550 KDSALPEDVNLNLKV
+550 SGLPEDAANLNLKV
-565 TSQGTINVLGGK
+565 KSQGTINVLGGK

-585 KDKFVKDEFDNEVL
+585 KDEFKNDVFSELTSTN
-599 NTLSIDFGS
+599 FGS
-608 KVNLTANGDIA
+608 NVKLKAADDVV
-619 VQGGDY
+619 VQGGGY

-645 IGATNTNTEKESN
+645 IGATDTNTNKVSN
-658 TAAVYAENGANTQ
+658 TAAVYAENGANTKT
-671 STVNIN
+671 TVKLK
-677 AGNGVVSVLSGNK
+677 ADNGVVTVLSGNK

-698 GTINV
+698 GTIKV

-712 YFADESA
+712 YFNGEQL
-719 TRSAGEDVHLA
+719 TRSSGDNVHLA
-730 VVAGVK
+730 VVAGLK
-736 SPEEGQNGKGLVDIN
+736 SKDETQNGTGLVDI
-751 LKGDVGLVDINLKGD
+751 DLKGD

-774 IVGARGGEVDIKR
+774 IVGARGGEVKIKR

-815 GVLTGRIDDYMDADK
+815 GVLTGRIDDYMDASAGH
-830 KNGNSFFAPQFSYEI
+830 GNSFFAPQFSYEI
-845 EDSGKVDL
+845 KDSGTVNLK
-853 ILGDGSRWNVDGQSW
+853 IGEGSRWNVNGQSW
-868 VTTINAGKNT
+868 VTVIDAADNSI
-878 VIDLTGAVTDRNT
+878 IDLTGAQTDRNT
-891 SAHALTIGTLNGDAN
+891 SAHALTVGTLNGNAN

-953 IDNGNVNF
+953 IDNNDVNF

-969 GAFDVKYKVGKDAYE
+969 GAFDVKYKVGKDDYE
-984 GHLENDDYNGTEFGE
+984 NHNENDIYNGGKEFDE
-999 VKPGTE
+999 IKPGSD
-1005 AVDKFFKG
+1005 AVKDFFDDKEEGIETFAN
-1013 EESTIN
+1013 EESKI
-1019 KLADSESTL
+1019 
-1028 TNYKIVDVHS
+1028 TNYKIIDVHS

-1044 GKTIVGMSRA
+1044 GKTIANMSRA
-1054 NYSNAI
+1054 NYSSAI

-1072 RYINGE
+1072 RYINDDPE
-1078 EDQGM
+1078 EDKGM
-1083 WVRIRHDRIGKDNAF
+1083 WVRIRHDRIGKDDAF

-1139 GKGEIDRYGLW
+1139 GKGEIDSYGLW

-1164 YVAKWGHLKN
+1164 YVAKWGHLSN
-1174 DFGIYAAG
+1174 DFELYNTRGK
-1182 VKDKIT
+1182 VT

-1207 IGNDW
+1207 IGSDW
-1212 YIEPQAQLQLARVTG
+1212 YFEPQVQAQLARVTG
-1227 ADYVTNQNT
+1227 ADYTTSQGT

-1270 DVMHEFLG
+1270 DVLHEFLG

>member
-1 MKKKTLLATLVM
+1 MDEMKKKRMLATLVM
-13 LSILNGNVF
+13 LSLLQGSVYA
-22 AESVK
+22 AEVNK
-27 PDNYDDFFENG
+27 GTYNDFYEYSG
-38 ENQVQI
+38 EGTKQTQI
-44 SKNGNYTFK
+44 KDAGEYTFV

-100 LKGVSSEKILN
+100 LKGVSSKNILN
-111 DCVDAKG
+111 ECVEAEA
-118 IIDDN
+118 IRQPN
-123 DGLLLF
+123 NAMLLF

-142 QTTISTKNTDIW
+142 QTTINTKNTDIW
-154 LTGTFINGIASNDKY
+154 LTGTFINGIASDDKY
-169 YATGKEYTFNINFNV
+169 YATGMEYTKNINFNV

-223 YRPQEPQKVN
+223 YKPQKVN
-233 SNQVGIWLRCDTQ
+233 SNQVGIWLRSDTQ
-246 VDIDADNL
+246 VKIGADNL
-254 YIGGVNGSDETVF
+254 YIGGANGSDETVF

-306 ADSINI
+306 ADTVNI

-328 GGGYLNLKAKNNI
+328 GGGYLNLKAINNI

-346 GVGLRFNNDRLSFPT
+346 GVGLRFNNDRLSFST

-367 NEKVLGEAEVTS
+367 DKNVLGEAEVTS
-379 EEGSIFIEGRKGYG
+379 EKGSIFIEGRKGYG

-406 KAVVTADKDIK
+406 KAAVTADKDVV

-454 GGSTNGVDNKTYL
+454 GGSTNGVDNETYL

-500 KLDGKVTMVNGAYF
+500 KLDDKLTMVNGAYF
-514 ADVNITAKDAVNIV
+514 ADVNITAKNSVNIV
-528 GTDDYGIQAKN
+528 GKDDYGIQAKN
-539 TLKNTLSDIEL
+539 TLSNVEL
-550 KDSALPEDVNLNLKV
+550 NSSGLPEDAKNLNLNV
-565 TSQGTINVLGGK
+565 TSQGSINVLGGK

-585 KDKFVKDEFDNEVL
+585 KDEFDNKVL

-637 TSKNGNIL
+637 TSDNGNVL
-645 IGATNTNTEKESN
+645 IGATDTNTNKVSN
-658 TAAVYAENGANTQ
+658 TAAVYAENGANTET
-671 STVNIN
+671 TVNLK
-677 AGNGVVSVLSGNK
+677 ADNGVVTVLSGNK

-698 GTINV
+698 GTIKV

-712 YFADESA
+712 YFNGEQL
-719 TRSAGEDVHLA
+719 TRSSGDNVHLA
-730 VVAGVK
+730 VVAGLK
-736 SPEEGQNGKGLVDIN
+736 SKDETQNGT
-751 LKGDVGLVDINLKGD
+751 GLVDINLKGD

-774 IVGARGGEVDIKR
+774 IVGARGGKVDISR
-787 ESGNGALV
+787 ASGNGSLIV
-795 VNGDVLAGNGG
+795 TGDILAGNGG
-806 TVSLDMGKN
+806 EVNLDIGKN
-815 GVLTGRIDDYMDADK
+815 GMLTGRIDDYMDASDEH
-830 KNGNSFFAPQFSYEI
+830 GNSFFAPQFSYEI
-845 EDSGKVDL
+845 KDSGKVDL
-853 ILGDGSRWNVDGQSW
+853 KLGDGSRWNVDGQSW

-878 VIDLTGAVTDRNT
+878 VIDLTGAATDRNT
-891 SAHALTIGTLNGDAN
+891 TAHALTIGTLNGDAN

-984 GHLENDDYNGTEFGE
+984 GHLENDDYNGSEFGE
-999 VKPGTE
+999 AKPGTE
-1005 AVDKFFKG
+1005 AVDDFFKE
-1013 EESTIN
+1013 EESTIS

-1248 RAGFRIG
+1248 RAGFRLG

-1289 DGNWSTLSY
+1289 DGNWSTISY

-1336 YQINAGVQ
+1336 YQINVGMQ

>member
-13 LSILNGNVF
+13 LSLLNGNVF
-22 AESVK
+22 AESVE
-27 PDNYDDFFENG
+27 PGNYDDFKKNVTG
-38 ENQVQI
+38 EDQVQI

-53 NGASIINTDLEK
+53 NGASITNTDINNK
-65 DDGAQAIIHHSGTN
+65 DGAQAIISHEGT
-79 KDNINK
+79 IGK

-94 KRSQFI
+94 KRSRFI
-100 LKGVSSEKILN
+100 LKGVSSENILN
-111 DCVDAKG
+111 ECVEAEG
-118 IIDDN
+118 IKEDDG
-123 DGLLLF
+123 DILLF

-142 QTTISTKNTDIW
+142 QTTINTKNTDIW
-154 LTGTFINGIASNDKY
+154 LTGTFINGIASDDKY
-169 YATGKEYTFNINFNV
+169 YATGREYTKDINFNV

-211 FNNLNDFNIVNT
+211 FNNLNDFNIVNK
-223 YRPQEPQKVN
+223 YKPQKVN
-233 SNQVGIWLRCDTQ
+233 SSQVGIWLRCDTQ
-246 VDIDADNL
+246 MDIDADNL
-254 YIGGVNGSDETVF
+254 YIGGANGSDETVF
-267 GSAFRVANGSKLNV
+267 YSAFKVGNASKLNV
-281 SVNDKFTLTS
+281 FVNDEFTLTS
-291 SKIGIQNAA
+291 SKIGIENGA

-306 ADSINI
+306 ADTVNI

-318 AYTSYGAVLQ
+318 AYTSHGAVLQ
-328 GGGYLNLKAKNNI
+328 GGGYLNLKAINNI

-346 GVGLRFNNDRLSFPT
+346 GVGLRFNNDFLSFPT
-361 NGSVEY
+361 DGSIEY
-367 NEKVLGEAEVTS
+367 DETVLGEAEVTS
-379 EEGSIFIEGRKGYG
+379 EKGSIFIEGRKGYG
-393 LRSEI
+393 LLSEI
-398 RQYQDSVK
+398 RISQDSVK
-406 KAVVTADKDIK
+406 KAAVTADKDIK

-422 SGVSYYAA
+422 SGVSYDAA
-430 SRMLDVTSKNSN
+430 SRNLDVTSKHSN

-454 GGSTNGVDNKTYL
+454 GGSAISAISKNYL
-467 RGEANFDASNGSIDI
+467 RGEANFKALNGSIDI
-482 YGQKSGIVAD
+482 YGQNSGIVAD
-492 NSQVSIRK
+492 NTAIKERK
-500 KLDGKVTMVNGAYF
+500 YLPAQLGYF
-514 ADVNITAKDAVNIV
+514 ANVNITAKDAVNIV
-528 GTDDYGIQAKN
+528 GKDDYGIQAKN
-539 TLKNTLSDIEL
+539 TLSDIDL
-550 KDSALPEDVNLNLKV
+550 KDSELPKDVNLKLNV

-585 KDKFVKDEFDNEVL
+585 KDKFDNEVL
-599 NTLSIDFGS
+599 NTLSNTDFGS

-645 IGATNTNTEKESN
+645 IGATNTNTEKLSN
-658 TAAVYAENGANTQ
+658 TAAVYAENGAKTQSTVIQ

-677 AGNGVVSVLSGNK
+677 AGNGVVSILSGNK

-712 YFADESA
+712 YFNGEQL
-719 TRSAGEDVHLA
+719 TRSSGDNVHLA
-730 VVAGVK
+730 VVAGLK
-736 SPEEGQNGKGLVDIN
+736 SKDETENGT
-751 LKGDVGLVDINLKGD
+751 GLVDINLKGD

-774 IVGARGGEVDIKR
+774 IVGARGGKVDIRR

-815 GVLTGRIDDYMDADK
+815 GVLTGRIDDYMDASAEHGK
-830 KNGNSFFAPQFSYEI
+830 SFFAPQFSYVI
-845 EDSGKVDL
+845 EKNGTVKLKLDE
-853 ILGDGSRWNVDGQSW
+853 GSRWNVNGQSW
-868 VTTINAGKNT
+868 VTEIDAADNSI
-878 VIDLTGAVTDRNT
+878 IDLTGAQTDRNT
-891 SAHALTIGTLNGDAN
+891 SAHALTVGTLKGNAN

-937 AVTSEEIGET
+937 AVTTAEIGKT

-953 IDNGNVNF
+953 IDNADVNF

-969 GAFDVKYKVGKDAYE
+969 GAFDVKYKVGKDDYE
-984 GHLENDDYNGTEFGE
+984 NHNENDIYNGGKKFDEI
-999 VKPGTE
+999 KPGSD
-1005 AVDKFFKG
+1005 AVKDFFEDKEEGIETFAN
-1013 EESTIN
+1013 EESKI
-1019 KLADSESTL
+1019 
-1028 TNYKIVDVHS
+1028 TNYKIIDVHS

-1044 GKTIVGMSRA
+1044 GKTIANMSRA
-1054 NYSNAI
+1054 NYSSAI

-1072 RYINGE
+1072 RYINNE
-1078 EDQGM
+1078 EDEGM

-1139 GKGEIDRYGLW
+1139 GKGEIDSYGLW

-1164 YVAKWGHLKN
+1164 YVAKWGHLSN
-1174 DFGIYAAG
+1174 DFELYNTRGK
-1182 VKDKIT
+1182 VT

-1207 IGNDW
+1207 IGSDW
-1212 YIEPQAQLQLARVTG
+1212 YFEPQVQAQLARVTG
-1227 ADYVTNQNT
+1227 ADYTTSQGT

-1270 DVMHEFLG
+1270 DVLHEFLG

>member
-1 MKKKTLLATLVM
+1 MDVMKKKQMLATLVM
-13 LSILNGNVF
+13 LSLLQCSVYAETIDIDPGVYDEYVSVNIDGDQRTIINIPDEYNFKGGLSIDRNINASMDKYNSIIGLESSANDSDKKLEITIGSENADSDKVNIKLNSNSQKNLNNTLIQVGGNGNKF
-22 AESVK
+22 KNIIEINLKNADMFLEGNNYYAAIASRNFYNPITESTNGDIK
-27 PDNYDDFFENG
+27 IIGDNNSNLFISGNMHMGVYSSGSGELIIKGIDDFI
-38 ENQVQI
+38 I
-44 SKNGNYTFK
+44 SKNTAYYEDGQVKFSDDIAAISTHSDKSYIEANNLIIQGENLEDNQNAFYTGIK
-53 NGASIINTDLEK
+53 
-65 DDGAQAIIHHSGTN
+65 
-79 KDNINK
+79 
-85 ITINVGNNE
+85 VGSDTVPVNS
-94 KRSQFI
+94 K
-100 LKGVSSEKILN
+100 LN
-111 DCVDAKG
+111 LVV
-118 IIDDN
+118 
-123 DGLLLF
+123 
-129 TKNNNIINAYDYS
+129 NNNIKIDSALFGIYNGGDANITADNIVINAKSDVIDKKWNNELEYGGGEG
-142 QTTISTKNTDIW
+142 IVSTGVLNITAQNDIYVK
-154 LTGTFINGIASNDKY
+154 G
-169 YATGKEYTFNINFNV
+169 EFN
-184 EGNNSTNFNIYGNM
+184 
-198 FTGINAGDCGKYS
+198 
-211 FNNLNDFNIVNT
+211 
-223 YRPQEPQKVN
+223 
-233 SNQVGIWLRCDTQ
+233 
-246 VDIDADNL
+246 
-254 YIGGVNGSDETVF
+254 GVNLDRVGLKSTAETEF
-267 GSAFRVANGSKLNV
+267 NKQIGNTNITSANGTIKFIGENGAGLISNV
-281 SVNDKFTLTS
+281 
-291 SKIGIQNAA
+291 Q
-300 SYAYIN
+300 SYQDDIRN
-306 ADSINI
+306 ADF
-312 YATGDD
+312 
-318 AYTSYGAVLQ
+318 
-328 GGGYLNLKAKNNI
+328 KAK
-341 NLSGS
+341 
-346 GVGLRFNNDRLSFPT
+346 
-361 NGSVEY
+361 
-367 NEKVLGEAEVTS
+367 
-379 EEGSIFIEGRKGYG
+379 GR
-393 LRSEI
+393 
-398 RQYQDSVK
+398 V
-406 KAVVTADKDIK
+406 
-417 IKGKK
+417 
-422 SGVSYYAA
+422 
-430 SRMLDVTSKNSN
+430 
-442 IQISSDNIGLSV
+442 
-454 GGSTNGVDNKTYL
+454 
-467 RGEANFDASNGSIDI
+467 DI
-482 YGQKSGIVAD
+482 YGKEVGVAYQPG
-492 NSQVSIRK
+492 SRKLSISSE
-500 KLDGKVTMVNGAYF
+500 LS
-514 ADVNITAKDAVNIV
+514 DVNITSDDTAFSFDMEDFSTAYVRNDNVRGIVDINADNGNINILGNKNGLVLDNDYANLLKGFNFYKTGYFTTVNVNAEKNINFI
-528 GTDDYGIQAKN
+528 GESDYGIKLSNSLSDTKLDIEVPNDMDKN
-539 TLKNTLSDIEL
+539 TIL
-550 KDSALPEDVNLNLKV
+550 DVE
-565 TSQGTINVLGGK
+565 SQGTINVFGGK
-577 AGIMATAV
+577 AGIMATAS
-585 KDKFVKDEFDNEVL
+585 
-599 NTLSIDFGS
+599 NTDFGS

-637 TSKNGNIL
+637 DIK
-645 IGATNTNTEKESN
+645 
-658 TAAVYAENGANTQ
+658 
-671 STVNIN
+671 N
-677 AGNGVVSVLSGNK
+677 AGNGVVSVLSGNN

-698 GTINV
+698 ATINV

-712 YFADESA
+712 YFNGEQL
-719 TRSAGEDVHLA
+719 TRSSGDNVHLA
-730 VVAGVK
+730 VVAGLK
-736 SPEEGQNGKGLVDIN
+736 SEDKTQNCTGLVDI
-751 LKGDVGLVDINLKGD
+751 DLKGD

-774 IVGARGGEVDIKR
+774 IVGAGGGVVDISR
-787 ESGNGALV
+787 ASGNGALV
-795 VNGDVLAGNGG
+795 VNGDVLAGNRG
-806 TVSLDMGKN
+806 TVRLDMGKN
-815 GVLTGRIDDYMDADK
+815 GVLTGRIDDYMDAGK
-830 KNGNSFFAPQFSYEI
+830 KNGNSFFAPQFSDVI
-845 EDSGKVDL
+845 EKNGTVNLKLDE
-853 ILGDGSRWNVDGQSW
+853 GSRWNVDGQSW
-868 VTTINAGKNT
+868 VTVIDADDNSI
-878 VIDLTGAVTDRNT
+878 IDLTGAQTDRNT
-891 SAHALTIGTLNGDAN
+891 SAHALTVGTLNGNAN

-953 IDNGNVNF
+953 IDNNDVNF

-984 GHLENDDYNGTEFGE
+984 GHLENNDYNGGE
-999 VKPGTE
+999 KFDEIKPGSD
-1005 AVDKFFKG
+1005 AVKDFFEDKEEGIETFAN
-1013 EESTIN
+1013 EESKI
-1019 KLADSESTL
+1019 
-1028 TNYKIVDVHS
+1028 TNYKIIDVHS

-1129 HGDTSYSNIS
+1129 HGDTSYSNIG

-1289 DGNWSTLSY
+1289 DGNWSTISY

>member
-1 MKKKTLLATLVM
+1 MRKKSALATLVM
-13 LSILNGNVF
+13 LSLLNGNVF
-22 AESVK
+22 AESVE
-27 PDNYDDFFENG
+27 PGNYDDFFKKNVTG

-44 SKNGNYTFK
+44 SENGNYTFK
-53 NGASIINTDLEK
+53 NGASITNTDLGN
-65 DDGAQAIIHHSGTN
+65 DDGAQAIIHHSGT

-85 ITINVGNNE
+85 ITINVGNDKNH
-94 KRSQFI
+94 SQFI
-100 LKGVSSEKILN
+100 LKGESDINILQEN
-111 DCVDAKG
+111 INKPNEPSGA
-118 IIDDN
+118 
-123 DGLLLF
+123 LF
-129 TKNNNIINAYDYS
+129 TLNNNIINAYDYS
-142 QTTISTKNTDIW
+142 ETNINAQNTDIW
-154 LTGTFINGIASNDKY
+154 LTGTFMNGISSDESYDFDGMVDTNDIK
-169 YATGKEYTFNINFNV
+169 FNID
-184 EGNNSTNFNIYGNM
+184 GNNSTNFNIYGNM
-198 FTGINAGDCGKYS
+198 FTGINAGDNGKYN
-211 FNNLNDFNIVNT
+211 FDNLNNFNIINT
-223 YRPQEPQKVN
+223 YQPTKVQ
-233 SNQVGIWLRCDTQ
+233 SNQTGIWLRCDTQ
-246 VDIDADNL
+246 VNIDADNL
-254 YIGGVNGSDETVF
+254 YIGGANGSDETVF
-267 GSAFRVANGSKLNV
+267 GSAFRVANASKLNV
-281 SVNDKFTLTS
+281 FVNDKFTLTS
-291 SKIGIQNAA
+291 SKIGIENAA

-306 ADSINI
+306 ADTVNI

-318 AYTSYGAVLQ
+318 ASERYGAILQ
-328 GGGYLNLKAKNNI
+328 GGGYLNLKAINNI

-346 GVGLRFNNDRLSFPT
+346 GVGLRFNFEGPTFPT

-367 NEKVLGEAEVTS
+367 YEKVLGEAEVTS

-393 LRSEI
+393 LLSEI
-398 RQYQDSVK
+398 RSSQDSVK
-406 KAVVTADKDIK
+406 KAAVTADKDIVL
-417 IKGKK
+417 KGKK

-442 IQISSDNIGLSV
+442 IHISSDNIGLSV
-454 GGSTNGVDNKTYL
+454 GGSASGRVNENYL
-467 RGEANFDASNGSIDI
+467 RGEANFDALNGSIDV
-482 YGQKSGIVAD
+482 YGRKSGIVAD
-492 NSQVSIRK
+492 NSQVTVYK
-500 KLDGKVTMVNGAYF
+500 KLDGTRFKGAYF
-514 ADVNITAKDAVNIV
+514 ADVNIAAKNAVNIV

-539 TLKNTLSDIEL
+539 TLSNVGLNS
-550 KDSALPEDVNLNLKV
+550 SGLPEDAANLNLDV
-565 TSQGTINVLGGK
+565 TSQGSINVLGGK

-585 KDKFVKDEFDNEVL
+585 KDEFDNKVL

-608 KVNLTANGDIA
+608 KVNLTANGDIE

-637 TSKNGNIL
+637 TSDNGNVL
-645 IGATNTNTEKESN
+645 IGATDTNTNKVSN
-658 TAAVYAENGANTQ
+658 TAAVYAENGANTET
-671 STVNIN
+671 TVKLK
-677 AGNGVVSVLSGNK
+677 ADNGVVTVLSGNK

-712 YFADESA
+712 YFNGEQL
-719 TRSAGEDVHLA
+719 TRSSGDNVHLA
-730 VVAGVK
+730 VVAGLK
-736 SPEEGQNGKGLVDIN
+736 SKDETQNGT
-751 LKGDVGLVDINLKGD
+751 GLVDINLKGD

-774 IVGARGGEVDIKR
+774 IVGARGGKVDIKR

-806 TVSLDMGKN
+806 TVILDMGKN
-815 GVLTGRIDDYMDADK
+815 GVLTGRIDDYMDAGK

-926 SNGEYNVILDD
+926 SNGEYNIILDD
-937 AVTSEEIGET
+937 AVTTAEIGKT

-953 IDNGNVNF
+953 IDNADVNF

-1005 AVDKFFKG
+1005 AVDDFFKE
-1013 EESTIN
+1013 EESTIDMLN
-1019 KLADSESTL
+1019 DSESTL

-1289 DGNWSTLSY
+1289 DGNWSTISY

-1307 GFGFATQLS
+1307 GFGFATKMS
-1316 KASYAFMDFE
+1316 KNSYAFMDFE
-1326 KSFGHDNDET
+1326 KSFGNDNDET
-1336 YQINAGVQ
+1336 YQINVGMQ

>member
-1 MKKKTLLATLVM
+1 MKKKQMLATLVM
-13 LSILNGNVF
+13 LSLLQGSVYA
-22 AESVK
+22 AEV
-27 PDNYDDFFENG
+27 NMGTYNDFYEYSG
-38 ENQVQI
+38 EGTKQTQI
-44 SKNGNYTFK
+44 KDAGEYTFV

-85 ITINVGNNE
+85 ITINVGNDKNH
-94 KRSQFI
+94 SQFI
-100 LKGVSSEKILN
+100 LKGESDINILQEN
-111 DCVDAKG
+111 INKPNEPSGA
-118 IIDDN
+118 
-123 DGLLLF
+123 LF
-129 TKNNNIINAYDYS
+129 TLNNNIINAYDYS
-142 QTTISTKNTDIW
+142 ETNINAQNTDIW
-154 LTGTFINGIASNDKY
+154 LTGTFMNGISSDESYNFQ
-169 YATGKEYTFNINFNV
+169 GKVYTHDIKFTV
-184 EGNNSTNFNIYGNM
+184 DGNNSTNFNIYGNM
-198 FTGINAGDCGKYS
+198 FTGINAGDNGKYN
-211 FNNLNDFNIVNT
+211 FDNLNNFNIINT
-223 YRPQEPQKVN
+223 YQPTKVQ
-233 SNQVGIWLRCDTQ
+233 SNQIGIWLRSDTQ
-246 VDIDADNL
+246 VNIDADNL
-254 YIGGVNGSDETVF
+254 YIGGVNGSDETFF
-267 GSAFRVANGSKLNV
+267 GSAFRIANGSKLNV

-291 SKIGIQNAA
+291 SKIGIDNAA

-306 ADSINI
+306 ADTVNI

-318 AYTSYGAVLQ
+318 ASERYGAILQ
-328 GGGYLNLKAKNNI
+328 GGGYLNLKAINNI

-346 GVGLRFNNDRLSFPT
+346 GVGLRFNFEGPTFPT

-367 NEKVLGEAEVTS
+367 YEKVLGEAEVTS
-379 EEGSIFIEGRKGYG
+379 EEGSIFIEGREGYG

-406 KAVVTADKDIK
+406 KAAVTADKDIVL
-417 IKGKK
+417 KGKK

-454 GGSTNGVDNKTYL
+454 GGSASGRVNENYL

-492 NSQVSIRK
+492 NSQVTVYK
-500 KLDGKVTMVNGAYF
+500 KLDGTIFKGAYF
-514 ADVNITAKDAVNIV
+514 ADVNIAAKNAVNIV

-539 TLKNTLSDIEL
+539 TLSNVGLNSSGLL
-550 KDSALPEDVNLNLKV
+550 KDANLNLKV
-565 TSQGTINVLGGK
+565 KSQGTINVLGGK

-585 KDKFVKDEFDNEVL
+585 KDEFKNDVFSELTSTN
-599 NTLSIDFGS
+599 FGS
-608 KVNLTANGDIA
+608 NVKLKAADDVV
-619 VQGGDY
+619 VQGGGY

-645 IGATNTNTEKESN
+645 IGATDTNTNKVSN
-658 TAAVYAENGANTQ
+658 TAAVYAENGANTK

-677 AGNGVVSVLSGNK
+677 AANGVVTVLSGNK

-698 GTINV
+698 GTIKV

-712 YFADESA
+712 YFKGEQL
-719 TRSAGEDVHLA
+719 TRSNGDDVHLA
-730 VVAGVK
+730 VVAGLK
-736 SPEEGQNGKGLVDIN
+736 SKDEEHNGT
-751 LKGDVGLVDINLKGD
+751 GLVDINLKGD

-774 IVGARGGEVDIKR
+774 IVGARGGEVKIKR

-815 GVLTGRIDDYMDADK
+815 GVLTGRIDDYMDASAGH
-830 KNGNSFFAPQFSYEI
+830 GNSFFAPQFSDEI
-845 EDSGKVDL
+845 VDSGTVNL
-853 ILGDGSRWNVDGQSW
+853 TIREGSRWNVDGQSW

-891 SAHALTIGTLNGDAN
+891 SAHALTIGTLDGDAN

-953 IDNGNVNF
+953 IDNNDVNF

-969 GAFDVKYKVGKDAYE
+969 GAFDVKYKVGKDDYE
-984 GHLENDDYNGTEFGE
+984 NHNENNIYNGGKEFDE
-999 VKPGTE
+999 VKPGTV

-1289 DGNWSTLSY
+1289 DGNWSTISY

>member
-27 PDNYDDFFENG
+27 PDNYDDFFEKNVTG

-44 SKNGNYTFK
+44 SENGNYTFK
-53 NGASIINTDLEK
+53 NGASITNTDLEN
-65 DDGAQAIIHHSGTN
+65 DEGAQAIIHHSGTN
-79 KDNINK
+79 KDNISK

-123 DGLLLF
+123 KGSLLF

-142 QTTISTKNTDIW
+142 QTTINTKNTDIW
-154 LTGTFINGIASNDKY
+154 LTGTFINGIASDDKY
-169 YATGKEYTFNINFNV
+169 YATGMEYTKNIKFNV
-184 EGNNSTNFNIYGNM
+184 KGNNSTNFNIYGNM

-223 YRPQEPQKVN
+223 YKPQKVN
-233 SNQVGIWLRCDTQ
+233 SNQVGIWLRSDTQ
-246 VDIDADNL
+246 VKIGADNL
-254 YIGGVNGSDETVF
+254 YIGGANGSDETVF

-306 ADSINI
+306 ADTVNI

-328 GGGYLNLKAKNNI
+328 GGGYLNLKAINNI

-346 GVGLRFNNDRLSFPT
+346 GVGLRFNNDRLSFST

-367 NEKVLGEAEVTS
+367 DKNVLGEAEVTS

-406 KAVVTADKDIK
+406 KAAVTADKDVV

-454 GGSTNGVDNKTYL
+454 GGSTNGVDNETYL

-500 KLDGKVTMVNGAYF
+500 KLDDKLTMVNGAYF

-539 TLKNTLSDIEL
+539 TLSDIEL
-550 KDSALPEDVNLNLKV
+550 KDSALPKDVNLNLKV
-565 TSQGTINVLGGK
+565 KSQGTINVFGGK

-585 KDKFVKDEFDNEVL
+585 KDEFDNGVL
-599 NTLSIDFGS
+599 NTLSNTNFGS
-608 KVNLTANGDIA
+608 KVNLNANGDIA

-637 TSKNGNIL
+637 TSDNGNVL
-645 IGATNTNTEKESN
+645 IGATDTNTNKVSN
-658 TAAVYAENGANTQ
+658 TAAVYAENGANTK

-677 AGNGVVSVLSGNK
+677 ADNGVVTVLSGNK

-712 YFADESA
+712 YFNGEQL
-719 TRSAGEDVHLA
+719 TRSSGDNVHLA
-730 VVAGVK
+730 VVAGLK
-736 SPEEGQNGKGLVDIN
+736 SKDETQNGT
-751 LKGDVGLVDINLKGD
+751 GLVDINLKGD

-774 IVGARGGEVDIKR
+774 IVGARGGKVDITR

-815 GVLTGRIDDYMDADK
+815 GVLTGRIDDYMDASAEH
-830 KNGNSFFAPQFSYEI
+830 GNSFFAPQFSYKI
-845 EDSGKVDL
+845 ENNGTVKLKLDE
-853 ILGDGSRWNVDGQSW
+853 GSRWNVNGQSW
-868 VTTINAGKNT
+868 VTEIDAADNSI
-878 VIDLTGAVTDRNT
+878 IDLTGAQTDRNT
-891 SAHALTIGTLNGDAN
+891 SAHALTVGTLKGNAN

-937 AVTSEEIGET
+937 AVTTAEIGKT

-953 IDNGNVNF
+953 IDNADVNF

-969 GAFDVKYKVGKDAYE
+969 GAFDVKYKVGKDDYE
-984 GHLENDDYNGTEFGE
+984 NHNENNIYNGGKEFDE
-999 VKPGTE
+999 VKPGTV

-1289 DGNWSTLSY
+1289 DGNWSTISY
-1298 ENEGTWYDV
+1298 ENEGTWYDI
-1307 GFGFATQLS
+1307 GLGFATMMS
-1316 KASYAFMDFE
+1316 KNSYAFVDLE
-1326 KSFGHDNDET
+1326 KSFGNDNDET
-1336 YQINAGVQ
+1336 YQINVGMQ

>member
-1 MKKKTLLATLVM
+1 MRKKSALATLVM
-13 LSILNGNVF
+13 LSLLNGNVF
-22 AESVK
+22 AESIK
-27 PDNYDDFFENG
+27 PYNYDDFFEKNVIG

-44 SKNGNYTFK
+44 SENGNYTFK
-53 NGASIINTDLEK
+53 NGASITNTDLDTNTDLENY
-65 DDGAQAIIHHSGTN
+65 DGAQAIIHHSGTEN
-79 KDNINK
+79 NINK
-85 ITINVGNNE
+85 ITINVGNDKNHS
-94 KRSQFI
+94 KFI
-100 LKGVSSEKILN
+100 LKGVSSENILQ
-111 DCVDAKG
+111 KY
-118 IIDDN
+118 IIN
-123 DGLLLF
+123 KPIGSNVLF
-129 TKNNNIINAYDYS
+129 SLNNNIINAYDYS
-142 QTTISTKNTDIW
+142 ETNINAKNTDIC
-154 LTGTFINGIASNDKY
+154 LTGTFMNGISSDEEY
-169 YATGKEYTFNINFNV
+169 YLDGDVYNHDIKFTV
-184 EGNNSTNFNIYGNM
+184 DGNNSTNFYICGNM
-198 FTGINAGDCGKYS
+198 FTGIYAGDSSEYN
-211 FNNLNDFNIVNT
+211 FDNLNNFSIINMHQPT
-223 YRPQEPQKVN
+223 KVQ
-233 SNQVGIWLRCDTQ
+233 SNQSGIYLRSEAQ
-246 VDIDADNL
+246 MDIDADNL
-254 YIGGVNGSDETVF
+254 YIGGVVNGSDETVF

-281 SVNDKFTLTS
+281 SVNDEFTLTS
-291 SKIGIQNAA
+291 SKIGIENTA

-306 ADSINI
+306 AGTVNI
-312 YATGDD
+312 YATGND
-318 AYTSYGAVLQ
+318 ADTYTRYGAIMQ
-328 GGGYLNLKAKNNI
+328 GSGYLNLKAINNI
-341 NLSGS
+341 NLSGADF
-346 GVGLRFNNDRLSFPT
+346 GLKFNNESPQFSSSLEHDES
-361 NGSVEY
+361 
-367 NEKVLGEAEVTS
+367 VLGEAEVTS
-379 EEGSIFIEGRKGYG
+379 EKGSIFIEGREGYG
-393 LRSEI
+393 LLSEI
-398 RQYQDSVK
+398 RQHQDSQDSVK

-417 IKGKK
+417 IEGKK

-430 SRMLDVTSKNSN
+430 SRNLDVTSKHSN

-454 GGSTNGVDNKTYL
+454 GGSVSATVEESYL
-467 RGEANFDASNGSIDI
+467 RGKADFDALNGSIDV

-492 NSQVSIRK
+492 TSQVNVTK
-500 KLDGKVTMVNGAYF
+500 KLDGINTRFKGAYF

-539 TLKNTLSDIEL
+539 TLSDIEL
-550 KDSALPEDVNLNLKV
+550 KDSALPKDVNLNLKV
-565 TSQGTINVLGGK
+565 KSQGTINVFGGK

-585 KDKFVKDEFDNEVL
+585 KDEFDNGVL
-599 NTLSIDFGS
+599 NTLSNTNFGS
-608 KVNLTANGDIA
+608 KVNLNANGDIA

-637 TSKNGNIL
+637 TSDNGNVL
-645 IGATNTNTEKESN
+645 IGATDTNTNKVSN
-658 TAAVYAENGANTQ
+658 TAAVYAENGAKTQ

-698 GTINV
+698 GTIKV

-730 VVAGVK
+730 VVAGLK
-736 SPEEGQNGKGLVDIN
+736 SKDKTQNGA
-751 LKGDVGLVDINLKGD
+751 GLVDINLKGD

-774 IVGARGGEVDIKR
+774 IVGARGGEVKIKR

-815 GVLTGRIDDYMDADK
+815 GVLTGRIDDYMDAGK
-830 KNGNSFFAPQFSYEI
+830 KKGNSFFAPQFSDVI
-845 EDSGKVDL
+845 EKNGTVNLKLDE
-853 ILGDGSRWNVDGQSW
+853 GSRWNVNGQSW
-868 VTTINAGKNT
+868 VTEIDAADNSI
-878 VIDLTGAVTDRNT
+878 IDLTGAQTDRNT
-891 SAHALTIGTLNGDAN
+891 SAHALTVGTLKGNAN

-953 IDNGNVNF
+953 IDNADVNF

-969 GAFDVKYKVGKDAYE
+969 GAFDVKYKVGKDDYE
-984 GHLENDDYNGTEFGE
+984 NHNENNIYNGGKEFDE
-999 VKPGTE
+999 IKPGSD
-1005 AVDKFFKG
+1005 AVKDFFDDKEEGIETFAN
-1013 EESTIN
+1013 EESKI
-1019 KLADSESTL
+1019 
-1028 TNYKIVDVHS
+1028 TNYKIIDVHS

-1044 GKTIVGMSRA
+1044 GKTIANMSRA
-1054 NYSNAI
+1054 NYSSAI

-1139 GKGEIDRYGLW
+1139 GKGEIDSYGLW

-1164 YVAKWGHLKN
+1164 YVAKWGHLSN
-1174 DFGIYAAG
+1174 DFELYNTRGK
-1182 VKDKIT
+1182 VT

-1207 IGNDW
+1207 IGSDW
-1212 YIEPQAQLQLARVTG
+1212 YFEPQVQAQLARVTG
-1227 ADYVTNQNT
+1227 ADYETSQGT

-1270 DVMHEFLG
+1270 DVLHEFLG

-1336 YQINAGVQ
+1336 YQINVGMQ

>member
-1 MKKKTLLATLVM
+1 MKKKTLLATVVTLSLLQSNVYAGKIAPGTYEDEFEYVHSPNDWSYTINTPGEYNFKGGLV
-13 LSILNGNVF
+13 LERDTTKFSSSTNTAFIGLTGTATDSDKIITITVGNSEVGSNRAKLDLTNIAGSNTLKKNIIHVGGNVDDYSNILNINLKNADMYIDGKYYGAIVVDNIQTNYSTNGRININGDGSSDLIIGGDMTKGVYVHGNGYLNIKGIDDFIIFNDALEKKYNNGNLLLSTMKQYVAIDAYTVNG
-22 AESVK
+22 AEIETKNLIITGDNLNEGEQAFYAGIMTGKESL
-27 PDNYDDFFENG
+27 PDNAKLNIDAKD
-38 ENQVQI
+38 
-44 SKNGNYTFK
+44 
-53 NGASIINTDLEK
+53 IIKIDSVAYGIYNSG
-65 DDGAQAIIHHSGTN
+65 DGRYSA
-79 KDNINK
+79 DNIYIKAN
-85 ITINVGNNE
+85 
-94 KRSQFI
+94 
-100 LKGVSSEKILN
+100 
-111 DCVDAKG
+111 A
-118 IIDDN
+118 IIDDKYWAGPRYIGGEAVHTKGILN
-123 DGLLLF
+123 LTANNDMFLMGEVDGL
-129 TKNNNIINAYDYS
+129 
-142 QTTISTKNTDIW
+142 
-154 LTGTFINGIASNDKY
+154 
-169 YATGKEYTFNINFNV
+169 
-184 EGNNSTNFNIYGNM
+184 NIYG
-198 FTGINAGDCGKYS
+198 G
-211 FNNLNDFNIVNT
+211 
-223 YRPQEPQKVN
+223 
-233 SNQVGIWLRCDTQ
+233 
-246 VDIDADNL
+246 
-254 YIGGVNGSDETVF
+254 
-267 GSAFRVANGSKLNV
+267 
-281 SVNDKFTLTS
+281 
-291 SKIGIQNAA
+291 
-300 SYAYIN
+300 
-306 ADSINI
+306 
-312 YATGDD
+312 
-318 AYTSYGAVLQ
+318 
-328 GGGYLNLKAKNNI
+328 
-341 NLSGS
+341 
-346 GVGLRFNNDRLSFPT
+346 
-361 NGSVEY
+361 EY
-367 NEKVLGEAEVTS
+367 KSTIES
-379 EEGSIFIEGRKGYG
+379 EF
-393 LRSEI
+393 
-398 RQYQDSVK
+398 Q
-406 KAVVTADKDIK
+406 
-417 IKGKK
+417 
-422 SGVSYYAA
+422 
-430 SRMLDVTSKNSN
+430 
-442 IQISSDNIGLSV
+442 DNIGTTYVKAVNGKLNIIGKLENGVYSQMQPFQD
-454 GGSTNGVDNKTYL
+454 GIKTAELRAGSTVNIYGKENGVYYQPGSRNLSIISDN
-467 RGEANFDASNGSIDI
+467 D
-482 YGQKSGIVAD
+482 
-492 NSQVSIRK
+492 
-500 KLDGKVTMVNGAYF
+500 
-514 ADVNITAKDAVNIV
+514 DVNITSDGNAFDGNNRSYTSVLQSNLRSNVDVKAENGSVNIIGGKNGLLLDNNSIKGESGGKYYNGGYYNTMNINAGKSV
-528 GTDDYGIQAKN
+528 NISGGEEIGIQILNKLAN
-539 TLKNTLSDIEL
+539 DDITMNI
-550 KDSALPEDVNLNLKV
+550 PEETDKTAYLNITSKGTVNVN
-565 TSQGTINVLGGK
+565 GAN
-577 AGIMATAV
+577 AGIMASSV
-585 KDKFVKDEFDNEVL
+585 KTSYSNKL
-599 NTLSIDFGS
+599 NTLENTDYKTNAVINAIDD
-608 KVNLTANGDIA
+608 VV
-619 VQGGDY
+619 VQGGNY

-637 TSKNGNIL
+637 TSANGNVL
-645 IGATNTNTEKESN
+645 IGATDTNTEKASN

-671 STVNIN
+671 TTVNIK
-677 AGNGVVSVLSGNK
+677 ADNGVVNVLSGNK

-730 VVAGVK
+730 VVAGLK
-736 SPEEGQNGKGLVDIN
+736 SAGEKQNGE
-751 LKGDVGLVDINLKGD
+751 GLVDINLKGD

-774 IVGARGGEVDIKR
+774 IVGARGGKVVITR

-806 TVSLDMGKN
+806 TVILDMGKN
-815 GVLTGRIDDYMDADK
+815 GVLTGRIDDYMDAGTEHGD
-830 KNGNSFFAPQFSYEI
+830 SFFAPQFSDEI
-845 EDSGKVDL
+845 VDNGTVNL
-853 ILGDGSRWNVDGQSW
+853 TIGEGSRWNVDGQSW
-868 VTTINAGKNT
+868 VTEIDAADNSI
-878 VIDLTGAVTDRNT
+878 IDLTGAQTDRNT
-891 SAHALTIGTLNGDAN
+891 TAHALTVGTLKGNAN

-926 SNGEYNVILDD
+926 SNGEYNIILDD

-984 GHLENDDYNGTEFGE
+984 GHLENDDYNGTAFGE

-1028 TNYKIVDVHS
+1028 TNYKIIDVHS

-1078 EDQGM
+1078 EEQGM

-1248 RAGFRIG
+1248 RAGFRLG

-1289 DGNWSTLSY
+1289 DGNWSTISY

-1307 GFGFATQLS
+1307 GFGFATKMS
-1316 KASYAFMDFE
+1316 KNSYAFMDFE
-1326 KSFGHDNDET
+1326 KSFGNDNDET
-1336 YQINAGVQ
+1336 YQINVGMQ

>member
-1 MKKKTLLATLVM
+1 MKKKRLLSMLVM
-13 LSILNGNVF
+13 LSLMHSSVYA
-22 AESVK
+22 AEVNPSTYNDFYEK
-27 PDNYDDFFENG
+27 TGEGINQIQIKDDG
-38 ENQVQI
+38 E
-44 SKNGNYTFK
+44 YTFV
-53 NGASIINTDLEK
+53 NGASITNTDLEN
-65 DDGAQAIIHHSGTN
+65 DDGAQAIIHHSGT

-85 ITINVGNNE
+85 ITINVGNDE
-94 KRSQFI
+94 KRSRFI
-100 LKGVSSEKILN
+100 LKGESDINILKEN
-111 DCVDAKG
+111 INKPNESQV
-118 IIDDN
+118 
-123 DGLLLF
+123 LF
-129 TKNNNIINAYDYS
+129 TLNNNIINAYDYS
-142 QTTISTKNTDIW
+142 ETNINAKNTDIW
-154 LTGTFINGIASNDKY
+154 LTGTFMNGISSDEEYYINGRVYTNDIKF
-169 YATGKEYTFNINFNV
+169 TV
-184 EGNNSTNFNIYGNM
+184 DGNNSTNFNIYGNM
-198 FTGINAGDCGKYS
+198 FTGINAGDNGKYN
-211 FNNLNDFNIVNT
+211 FDNLNNFNIINT
-223 YRPQEPQKVN
+223 YQPTKVQ
-233 SNQVGIWLRCDTQ
+233 SNQIGIWLRSDTQ
-246 VDIDADNL
+246 MDIEADNL
-254 YIGGVNGSDETVF
+254 YIGGLNGSDETVF
-267 GSAFRVANGSKLNV
+267 GSAFKIANGSKLSV
-281 SVNDKFTLTS
+281 SVNDDFTLTS
-291 SKIGIQNAA
+291 SKIGIENGA

-306 ADSINI
+306 ADTVNI

-318 AYTSYGAVLQ
+318 DSTGDGAILQ
-328 GGGYLNLKAKNNI
+328 GGGYLNLRATNNI

-346 GVGLRFNNDRLSFPT
+346 GVGLRFDYSHQSFST
-361 NGSVEY
+361 NGSIEY
-367 NEKVLGEAEVTS
+367 DESVLGEAEVTS
-379 EEGSIFIEGRKGYG
+379 EKGSIFIEGREGYG

-398 RQYQDSVK
+398 RRIQDSVK
-406 KAVVTADKDIK
+406 KAAVTADKDIE

-422 SGVSYYAA
+422 SGVSYQAA
-430 SRMLDVTSKNSN
+430 SRNLDVTSKNSN

-454 GGSTNGVDNKTYL
+454 GGSVSRTVSENYL
-467 RGEANFDASNGSIDI
+467 RGKADFIALNGSIDV
-482 YGQKSGIVAD
+482 YGQNSGIVAD
-492 NSQVSIRK
+492 NSQVTCRK
-500 KLDGKVTMVNGAYF
+500 ELDGKITIFKGGYL
-514 ADVNITAKDAVNIV
+514 ADVNITAKNAVNIV

-539 TLKNTLSDIEL
+539 TLSNVEL
-550 KDSALPEDVNLNLKV
+550 KDSELPKDVNLNLNV
-565 TSQGTINVLGGK
+565 ISQGTINVLGGK

-585 KDKFVKDEFDNEVL
+585 KDEFNSEVFNKL
-599 NTLSIDFGS
+599 TNTDFGS
-608 KVNLTANGDIA
+608 KVNLNAADDVV

-625 GVIAFENSNVDI
+625 GVIAFENSNVNI
-637 TSKNGNIL
+637 TSANGNVL
-645 IGATNTNTEKESN
+645 IGATDTNTEKASN
-658 TAAVYAENGANTQ
+658 TAAVYAENGANTET
-671 STVNIN
+671 TVNLK
-677 AGNGVVSVLSGNK
+677 ADNGVVTVLSGNK

-698 GTINV
+698 GTIIV

-712 YFADESA
+712 YFTDESV

-730 VVAGVK
+730 VVAGLK
-736 SPEEGQNGKGLVDIN
+736 SAEEGQNGKGLVDIN
-751 LKGDVGLVDINLKGD
+751 LKGDV
-766 VTSSIYGD
+766 TSSICGD
-774 IVGARGGEVDIKR
+774 IVGARGGEVDITR

-806 TVSLDMGKN
+806 TVSLDMGEN

-830 KNGNSFFAPQFSYEI
+830 KTGNSFFAPQFSYKI

-853 ILGDGSRWNVDGQSW
+853 KLGDGSRWNVDGQSW

-878 VIDLTGAVTDRNT
+878 VIDLTGAATDRNT
-891 SAHALTIGTLNGDAN
+891 TAHALTIGTLNGDAN

-984 GHLENDDYNGTEFGE
+984 GHLENDDYNGGTEFGE

-1005 AVDKFFKG
+1005 AVDDFFKG
-1013 EESTIN
+1013 EESTIDTLN
-1019 KLADSESTL
+1019 DGESTL

-1083 WVRIRHDRIGKDNAF
+1083 WVRIRHNRIGKDNAF

-1129 HGDTSYSNIS
+1129 HGDTSYSNID

-1255 KDFGEEKQSTVYLKA
+1255 KDFGEEKQSTLYFKA
-1270 DVMHEFLG
+1270 DILHEFLG

-1289 DGNWSTLSY
+1289 DSNWETVSY
-1298 ENEGTWYDV
+1298 DNQGTWYDI
-1307 GFGFATQLS
+1307 GLGFATMMS
-1316 KASYAFMDFE
+1316 KNSYAFVDLE
-1326 KSFGHDNDET
+1326 KSFGNDNDET

-1344 WSF
+1344 WTF

>member
-1 MKKKTLLATLVM
+1 MPVL
-13 LSILNGNVF
+13 
-22 AESVK
+22 
-27 PDNYDDFFENG
+27 
-38 ENQVQI
+38 
-44 SKNGNYTFK
+44 
-53 NGASIINTDLEK
+53 
-65 DDGAQAIIHHSGTN
+65 
-79 KDNINK
+79 
-85 ITINVGNNE
+85 
-94 KRSQFI
+94 QF
-100 LKGVSSEKILN
+100 
-111 DCVDAKG
+111 
-118 IIDDN
+118 
-123 DGLLLF
+123 
-129 TKNNNIINAYDYS
+129 
-142 QTTISTKNTDIW
+142 
-154 LTGTFINGIASNDKY
+154 
-169 YATGKEYTFNINFNV
+169 
-184 EGNNSTNFNIYGNM
+184 
-198 FTGINAGDCGKYS
+198 
-211 FNNLNDFNIVNT
+211 
-223 YRPQEPQKVN
+223 
-233 SNQVGIWLRCDTQ
+233 
-246 VDIDADNL
+246 
-254 YIGGVNGSDETVF
+254 SDE
-267 GSAFRVANGSKLNV
+267 
-281 SVNDKFTLTS
+281 
-291 SKIGIQNAA
+291 I
-300 SYAYIN
+300 
-306 ADSINI
+306 
-312 YATGDD
+312 
-318 AYTSYGAVLQ
+318 
-328 GGGYLNLKAKNNI
+328 
-341 NLSGS
+341 
-346 GVGLRFNNDRLSFPT
+346 
-361 NGSVEY
+361 
-367 NEKVLGEAEVTS
+367 EK
-379 EEGSIFIEGRKGYG
+379 
-393 LRSEI
+393 
-398 RQYQDSVK
+398 
-406 KAVVTADKDIK
+406 
-417 IKGKK
+417 
-422 SGVSYYAA
+422 
-430 SRMLDVTSKNSN
+430 
-442 IQISSDNIGLSV
+442 
-454 GGSTNGVDNKTYL
+454 
-467 RGEANFDASNGSIDI
+467 
-482 YGQKSGIVAD
+482 
-492 NSQVSIRK
+492 
-500 KLDGKVTMVNGAYF
+500 
-514 ADVNITAKDAVNIV
+514 
-528 GTDDYGIQAKN
+528 
-539 TLKNTLSDIEL
+539 
-550 KDSALPEDVNLNLKV
+550 
-565 TSQGTINVLGGK
+565 
-577 AGIMATAV
+577 
-585 KDKFVKDEFDNEVL
+585 
-599 NTLSIDFGS
+599 
-608 KVNLTANGDIA
+608 
-619 VQGGDY
+619 
-625 GVIAFENSNVDI
+625 
-637 TSKNGNIL
+637 
-645 IGATNTNTEKESN
+645 
-658 TAAVYAENGANTQ
+658 
-671 STVNIN
+671 
-677 AGNGVVSVLSGNK
+677 
-690 GLWASGKG
+690 
-698 GTINV
+698 
-703 DGAVNINAN
+703 
-712 YFADESA
+712 
-719 TRSAGEDVHLA
+719 
-730 VVAGVK
+730 
-736 SPEEGQNGKGLVDIN
+736 
-751 LKGDVGLVDINLKGD
+751 
-766 VTSSIYGD
+766 
-774 IVGARGGEVDIKR
+774 
-787 ESGNGALV
+787 
-795 VNGDVLAGNGG
+795 
-806 TVSLDMGKN
+806 
-815 GVLTGRIDDYMDADK
+815 
-830 KNGNSFFAPQFSYEI
+830 
-845 EDSGKVDL
+845 SGKVDL

-868 VTTINAGKNT
+868 VTTITARKNT

-891 SAHALTIGTLNGDAN
+891 SAHALTIGTLDGDAN

-926 SNGEYNVILDD
+926 SNGEYNIILDD
-937 AVTSEEIGET
+937 AVTTAEIGKT

-953 IDNGNVNF
+953 IDNADVNF

-984 GHLENDDYNGTEFGE
+984 GHLENDDYNGTDFGE

-1248 RAGFRIG
+1248 RAGFRLG

>member
-1 MKKKTLLATLVM
+1 MRKKSALATLVM
-13 LSILNGNVF
+13 LSLLNGNVF
-22 AESVK
+22 AESVI
-27 PDNYDDFFENG
+27 PGNYDGFFEKNVIG

-44 SKNGNYTFK
+44 SENGNYTFK
-53 NGASIINTDLEK
+53 NGASITNTDLDTNTDLENY
-65 DDGAQAIIHHSGTN
+65 DGAKAIIHHGGTENNIN
-79 KDNINK
+79 KINK
-85 ITINVGNNE
+85 ITINVGNDKNH
-94 KRSQFI
+94 SQFI
-100 LKGVSSEKILN
+100 LKGVSSENILQKYIKKEN
-111 DCVDAKG
+111 PTSGA
-118 IIDDN
+118 
-123 DGLLLF
+123 LF
-129 TKNNNIINAYDYS
+129 TLNNNIINAYDYS
-142 QTTISTKNTDIW
+142 ETNINAQNTDIW
-154 LTGTFINGIASNDKY
+154 LTGTFMNGISSDDSYNVE
-169 YATGKEYTFNINFNV
+169 GKVYTHDIKFNID
-184 EGNNSTNFNIYGNM
+184 GNNSTNFNIYGNM
-198 FTGINAGDCGKYS
+198 FTGINAGDHGEYNFDKL
-211 FNNLNDFNIVNT
+211 NNFNIINT
-223 YRPQEPQKVN
+223 YTYQPTKVQ
-233 SNQVGIWLRCDTQ
+233 SNQTGIWLRCDTQ
-246 VDIDADNL
+246 VNIDADNL
-254 YIGGVNGSDETVF
+254 YIGGANGSDETVF

-291 SKIGIQNAA
+291 SKIGIENGA

-306 ADSINI
+306 ADTVNI

-318 AYTSYGAVLQ
+318 AYTSHGAVLQ
-328 GGGYLNLKAKNNI
+328 GGGYLNLKAINNI

-346 GVGLRFNNDRLSFPT
+346 GVGLRFNNDRLSFST
-361 NGSVEY
+361 DDSIEY
-367 NEKVLGEAEVTS
+367 DKNVLGEAEVTS
-379 EEGSIFIEGRKGYG
+379 EKGSIFIEGRKGYG
-393 LRSEI
+393 LLSEI
-398 RQYQDSVK
+398 RSLQDSVK
-406 KAVVTADKDIK
+406 KAVVTADKDIE

-422 SGVSYYAA
+422 SGVSYDAA
-430 SRMLDVTSKNSN
+430 SRNLDVTSKHSN

-454 GGSTNGVDNKTYL
+454 GGSAISEISKNYL
-467 RGEANFDASNGSIDI
+467 RGEANFKALNGSIDI
-482 YGQKSGIVAD
+482 YGQNSGIVAD
-492 NSQVSIRK
+492 NTAIKERK
-500 KLDGKVTMVNGAYF
+500 FLPARRGYF
-514 ADVNITAKDAVNIV
+514 ANVNITAKDAVNIV
-528 GTDDYGIQAKN
+528 GKDDYGIQAKN
-539 TLKNTLSDIEL
+539 TLSDIDLIDSEL
-550 KDSALPEDVNLNLKV
+550 PKDVNLNLNV

-585 KDKFVKDEFDNEVL
+585 KDKFDNEVL
-599 NTLSIDFGS
+599 NTLSNTDFGS

-645 IGATNTNTEKESN
+645 IGATNTNTEKLSN
-658 TAAVYAENGANTQ
+658 TAAVYAENGAKTQSTVIQ

-677 AGNGVVSVLSGNK
+677 AGNGVVSILSGNK

-712 YFADESA
+712 YFNGEQL
-719 TRSAGEDVHLA
+719 TRSSGDNVHLA
-730 VVAGVK
+730 VVAGLK
-736 SPEEGQNGKGLVDIN
+736 SKDETENGT
-751 LKGDVGLVDINLKGD
+751 GLVDINLKGD

-774 IVGARGGEVDIKR
+774 IVGARGGKVDIRR

-815 GVLTGRIDDYMDADK
+815 GVLTGRIDDYMDASAEHGK
-830 KNGNSFFAPQFSYEI
+830 SFFAPQFSYVI
-845 EDSGKVDL
+845 EKNGTVKLKLDE
-853 ILGDGSRWNVDGQSW
+853 GSRWNVNGQSW
-868 VTTINAGKNT
+868 VTEIDAADNSI
-878 VIDLTGAVTDRNT
+878 IDLTGAQTDRNT
-891 SAHALTIGTLNGDAN
+891 SAHALTVGTLKGNAN

-1005 AVDKFFKG
+1005 AVDDFFKE
-1013 EESTIN
+1013 EESTIS

-1289 DGNWSTLSY
+1289 DGNWSTISY
-1298 ENEGTWYDV
+1298 ENEGTWYDI
-1307 GFGFATQLS
+1307 GLGFATMMS
-1316 KASYAFMDFE
+1316 KNSYAFVDLE
-1326 KSFGHDNDET
+1326 KSFGNDNDET
-1336 YQINAGVQ
+1336 YQINVGMQ

>member
-1 MKKKTLLATLVM
+1 MDVMKKKQMLATLVM
-13 LSILNGNVF
+13 LSLLQGSVYAETIDLDPGVYDEYVSVNIDGDQRTIINIPEKYNFKGGLSIDRNINASMDKYNSIIGLESDANDSDKKLEITIGSENVNSDKVNIKLNSNSQKYSNNTLIQVGGNGNDF
-22 AESVK
+22 KNIIEINLKNADMFLEGNNYYAAIASRDFYDPIRNNTNGDIK
-27 PDNYDDFFENG
+27 IIGDNNSNLFISGNMHMGVYSSGSGELIIKGIDDFI
-38 ENQVQI
+38 I
-44 SKNGNYTFK
+44 SKNTAYYEDGQVIFSDDIAAISTHSDKSYIEANNLIIQGENLEDNQNAFYTGIK
-53 NGASIINTDLEK
+53 
-65 DDGAQAIIHHSGTN
+65 
-79 KDNINK
+79 
-85 ITINVGNNE
+85 VGSDTVPVNS
-94 KRSQFI
+94 K
-100 LKGVSSEKILN
+100 LN
-111 DCVDAKG
+111 LVV
-118 IIDDN
+118 
-123 DGLLLF
+123 
-129 TKNNNIINAYDYS
+129 NNNIKIDSALFGIYNGGDANITADNIVINAKSDVIGKKWNNELKYGGGEG
-142 QTTISTKNTDIW
+142 IVSTGVLNITAQNDIYVK
-154 LTGTFINGIASNDKY
+154 G
-169 YATGKEYTFNINFNV
+169 EFN
-184 EGNNSTNFNIYGNM
+184 
-198 FTGINAGDCGKYS
+198 
-211 FNNLNDFNIVNT
+211 
-223 YRPQEPQKVN
+223 
-233 SNQVGIWLRCDTQ
+233 
-246 VDIDADNL
+246 
-254 YIGGVNGSDETVF
+254 GVNLGKSNLTNPENTEF
-267 GSAFRVANGSKLNV
+267 NKQIGNTNITSLNGTIKFIGENGAGLISNV
-281 SVNDKFTLTS
+281 
-291 SKIGIQNAA
+291 Q
-300 SYAYIN
+300 SYQDDIRK
-306 ADSINI
+306 ADF
-312 YATGDD
+312 
-318 AYTSYGAVLQ
+318 
-328 GGGYLNLKAKNNI
+328 KAK
-341 NLSGS
+341 
-346 GVGLRFNNDRLSFPT
+346 
-361 NGSVEY
+361 
-367 NEKVLGEAEVTS
+367 
-379 EEGSIFIEGRKGYG
+379 GR
-393 LRSEI
+393 
-398 RQYQDSVK
+398 V
-406 KAVVTADKDIK
+406 
-417 IKGKK
+417 
-422 SGVSYYAA
+422 
-430 SRMLDVTSKNSN
+430 
-442 IQISSDNIGLSV
+442 
-454 GGSTNGVDNKTYL
+454 
-467 RGEANFDASNGSIDI
+467 DI
-482 YGQKSGIVAD
+482 YGKEVGLAYQPGSRD
-492 NSQVSIRK
+492 LSISSE
-500 KLDGKVTMVNGAYF
+500 LS
-514 ADVNITAKDAVNIV
+514 DVNITSDDTAFSFDMEDFSTANVRKENARGTVNINAGNGNINILGNKNGLV
-528 GTDDYGIQAKN
+528 LDNDYANLLKGFNFYKTGYFTTVNVNAEKNINFIGESDYGIKLSNSLSDTELDIEVDSKTGKN
-539 TLKNTLSDIEL
+539 TIL
-550 KDSALPEDVNLNLKV
+550 DVE
-565 TSQGTINVLGGK
+565 SQGTINVFGGK
-577 AGIMATAV
+577 AGIMATAS
-585 KDKFVKDEFDNEVL
+585 
-599 NTLSIDFGS
+599 NTDFGS

-637 TSKNGNIL
+637 DIK
-645 IGATNTNTEKESN
+645 
-658 TAAVYAENGANTQ
+658 
-671 STVNIN
+671 N

-690 GLWASGKG
+690 GLLASGKG
-698 GTINV
+698 ATINV

-712 YFADESA
+712 YFNGEQL
-719 TRSAGEDVHLA
+719 TRSSGDNVHLA
-730 VVAGVK
+730 VVAGLK
-736 SPEEGQNGKGLVDIN
+736 SEDKTQNCTGLVDI
-751 LKGDVGLVDINLKGD
+751 DLKGD

-774 IVGARGGEVDIKR
+774 IVGAGGGVVDISR
-787 ESGNGALV
+787 ASGNGALV
-795 VNGDVLAGNGG
+795 VNGDVLAGNRG
-806 TVSLDMGKN
+806 TVRLDMGKN
-815 GVLTGRIDDYMDADK
+815 GVLTGRIDDYMDASDEH
-830 KNGNSFFAPQFSYEI
+830 GDSFFAPQFSDEI
-845 EDSGKVDL
+845 VDNGTVNL
-853 ILGDGSRWNVDGQSW
+853 TIGEGSRWNVDGQSW
-868 VTTINAGKNT
+868 VTVIDADDNSI
-878 VIDLTGAVTDRNT
+878 IDLTGAQTDRNT
-891 SAHALTIGTLNGDAN
+891 SAHALTVGTLNGNAN

-926 SNGEYNVILDD
+926 SNGEYNIILDD

-953 IDNGNVNF
+953 IDNADVNF

-984 GHLENDDYNGTEFGE
+984 GHLENDDYNGGKEFGE

-1005 AVDKFFKG
+1005 AVDDFFKR

-1129 HGDTSYSNIS
+1129 HGDTSYSNIG

-1248 RAGFRIG
+1248 RAGFRLG

-1289 DGNWSTLSY
+1289 DGNWSTISY

-1307 GFGFATQLS
+1307 GFGFATKMS
-1316 KASYAFMDFE
+1316 KNSYAFMDFE

>member
-1 MKKKTLLATLVM
+1 MKKKQMLATLVM
-13 LSILNGNVF
+13 LSLLQGSVY
-22 AESVK
+22 AETIE
-27 PDNYDDFFENG
+27 PDVYDDIVEISTENR
-38 ENQVQI
+38 QPV
-44 SKNGNYTFK
+44 
-53 NGASIINTDLEK
+53 
-65 DDGAQAIIHHSGTN
+65 
-79 KDNINK
+79 
-85 ITINVGNNE
+85 
-94 KRSQFI
+94 I
-100 LKGVSSEKILN
+100 LKVG
-111 DCVDAKG
+111 
-118 IIDDN
+118 
-123 DGLLLF
+123 
-129 TKNNNIINAYDYS
+129 
-142 QTTISTKNTDIW
+142 
-154 LTGTFINGIASNDKY
+154 
-169 YATGKEYTFNINFNV
+169 EYTFNDGLKINSEYGNIQTHTAIISNT
-184 EGNNSTNFNIYGNM
+184 GNNGVITLNVGNDNKKVELKLNTNSNKTDFWQKTKNDIIRVNGSNITNINLKNTDMILNGENFDTAIRMDEGKNTAQLNIKGDGNSNLSISGGMVGGIDLWYDGKLTIDGINDFQIKKSTELDTSQVGSGNINAIRVQTNSVLDMNVNNFIISADNNIDKSVFYAGIYTGTPSSNSTFKLNANNDVVINSVYFGINNASYVDIMANNISINSLGLLRENDDELYYALGEAVFSDGYLKMNARNNIQLFSDVSALELGANGVQFADRRPGKYDDIKGDTEIVAQNGFLDIRGDKSTGVISLVQTSQNDIRDVLLKANDFVNIYGGDKGVFYEPGSRNM
-198 FTGINAGDCGKYS
+198 DIIST
-211 FNNLNDFNIVNT
+211 ND
-223 YRPQEPQKVN
+223 
-233 SNQVGIWLRCDTQ
+233 
-246 VDIDADNL
+246 
-254 YIGGVNGSDETVF
+254 
-267 GSAFRVANGSKLNV
+267 NV
-281 SVNDKFTLTS
+281 T
-291 SKIGIQNAA
+291 
-300 SYAYIN
+300 
-306 ADSINI
+306 
-312 YATGDD
+312 
-318 AYTSYGAVLQ
+318 
-328 GGGYLNLKAKNNI
+328 
-341 NLSGS
+341 
-346 GVGLRFNNDRLSFPT
+346 
-361 NGSVEY
+361 
-367 NEKVLGEAEVTS
+367 
-379 EEGSIFIEGRKGYG
+379 
-393 LRSEI
+393 
-398 RQYQDSVK
+398 
-406 KAVVTADKDIK
+406 
-417 IKGKK
+417 
-422 SGVSYYAA
+422 
-430 SRMLDVTSKNSN
+430 
-442 IQISSDNIGLSV
+442 ISSDNIGFYAADELRKEDIGRNPEV
-454 GGSTNGVDNKTYL
+454 KAENTRGV
-467 RGEANFDASNGSIDI
+467 
-482 YGQKSGIVAD
+482 
-492 NSQVSIRK
+492 
-500 KLDGKVTMVNGAYF
+500 
-514 ADVNITAKDAVNIV
+514 VNINAKQGNVNLYGGTSGLIIDNIAVQDADENQGGYFTTINVEAGKSINII
-528 GTDDYGIQAKN
+528 GEEEYGIQASN
-539 TLKNTLSDIEL
+539 VLSI
-550 KDSALPEDVNLNLKV
+550 KDLSVDMPENMDKSANLNV

-585 KDKFVKDEFDNEVL
+585 KDEFDNKVL

-608 KVNLTANGDIA
+608 KVNLTANSDIA

-645 IGATNTNTEKESN
+645 IGATDTNAEKVSN

-677 AGNGVVSVLSGNK
+677 AANGVVTVLSGNK

-698 GTINV
+698 GTIKV

-712 YFADESA
+712 YFNGEQL
-719 TRSAGEDVHLA
+719 TRSSGDNVHLA
-730 VVAGVK
+730 VVAGLK
-736 SPEEGQNGKGLVDIN
+736 SKDETENGTGLVDIN
-751 LKGDVGLVDINLKGD
+751 LKGDI
-766 VTSSIYGD
+766 TSSIYGD
-774 IVGARGGEVDIKR
+774 IVGARGGKVDIRR

-815 GVLTGRIDDYMDADK
+815 GVLTGRIDDYMDASAEH
-830 KNGNSFFAPQFSYEI
+830 GNSFFAPQFSYKI
-845 EDSGKVDL
+845 ENNGTVKLKLDE
-853 ILGDGSRWNVDGQSW
+853 GSRWNVNGQSW
-868 VTTINAGKNT
+868 VTEIDAADNSI
-878 VIDLTGAVTDRNT
+878 IDLTGAQTDRNT
-891 SAHALTIGTLNGDAN
+891 SAHALTVGTLKGNAN

-969 GAFDVKYKVGKDAYE
+969 GAFDVKYKVGKDDYE
-984 GHLENDDYNGTEFGE
+984 NHNENDIYNGGEKFDE
-999 VKPGTE
+999 VKPGTV

-1227 ADYVTNQNT
+1227 ADYTTSQGT

-1255 KDFGEEKQSTVYLKA
+1255 KAFGEEKQSTVYLKA
-1270 DVMHEFLG
+1270 DVLHEFLG

>member
-1 MKKKTLLATLVM
+1 MDVMKKKQMLATLVM
-13 LSILNGNVF
+13 LSLLQGSVYAGEIDPGTYENEYKYTHPSNDSGITIDTANNYYFKGGLAVDRVASEDKETAIIGIADSADNADKELNITIGDINLDEKVKLNLKTHTESNFKKNSLIQVGGTGDFKNKINIQLENADMILNGKKYFGALIADNFYGNESSNGELIIKGDGNSNIYILGDMSRGIYTTGNTKLNIEKINDLVIKRNNAF
-22 AESVK
+22 DGADIRSGDETAISSISDVKSTISVNNLIIDGVDLEENQNAFYRGIYIGRSSLKPVSPNFELLVNENINIDSVVYGIVNEGDAKVKANNIFITAQKDVVDTDWLGRPEYGGGIAVDTAGVLDLNAENSIILYGQENALNIGTVSLTISAQPTEFTK
-27 PDNYDDFFENG
+27 KFGNTYIKAENG
-38 ENQVQI
+38 EIVLYGEEGAGLISETQLNQKDIKTAIIESEKDIKIYGAEKGVWYNPGSRNLSVI
-44 SKNGNYTFK
+44 SENGNIEVE
-53 NGASIINTDLEK
+53 SLNTAFDATVSGEK
-65 DDGAQAIIHHSGTN
+65 TISSENTRGIV
-79 KDNINK
+79 NIN
-85 ITINVGNNE
+85 
-94 KRSQFI
+94 
-100 LKGVSSEKILN
+100 
-111 DCVDAKG
+111 A
-118 IIDDN
+118 
-123 DGLLLF
+123 
-129 TKNNNIINAYDYS
+129 
-142 QTTISTKNTDIW
+142 
-154 LTGTFINGIASNDKY
+154 
-169 YATGKEYTFNINFNV
+169 
-184 EGNNSTNFNIYGNM
+184 
-198 FTGINAGDCGKYS
+198 
-211 FNNLNDFNIVNT
+211 
-223 YRPQEPQKVN
+223 
-233 SNQVGIWLRCDTQ
+233 
-246 VDIDADNL
+246 
-254 YIGGVNGSDETVF
+254 VNGSVSLS
-267 GSAFRVANGSKLNV
+267 GLQNGLLIDNAINYNLSGKGIGY
-281 SVNDKFTLTS
+281 FTT
-291 SKIGIQNAA
+291 A
-300 SYAYIN
+300 
-306 ADSINI
+306 
-312 YATGDD
+312 
-318 AYTSYGAVLQ
+318 
-328 GGGYLNLKAKNNI
+328 NLKAQNN
-341 NLSGS
+341 
-346 GVGLRFNNDRLSFPT
+346 
-361 NGSVEY
+361 
-367 NEKVLGEAEVTS
+367 
-379 EEGSIFIEGRKGYG
+379 IFIEG
-393 LRSEI
+393 LE
-398 RQYQDSVK
+398 
-406 KAVVTADKDIK
+406 
-417 IKGKK
+417 
-422 SGVSYYAA
+422 
-430 SRMLDVTSKNSN
+430 
-442 IQISSDNIGLSV
+442 
-454 GGSTNGVDNKTYL
+454 
-467 RGEANFDASNGSIDI
+467 E
-482 YGQKSGIVAD
+482 
-492 NSQVSIRK
+492 
-500 KLDGKVTMVNGAYF
+500 
-514 ADVNITAKDAVNIV
+514 
-528 GTDDYGIQAKN
+528 YGIKVSNKLSDEELDIVVPSEVGKN
-539 TLKNTLSDIEL
+539 TI
-550 KDSALPEDVNLNLKV
+550 LNV
-565 TSQGTINVLGGK
+565 ESQGTINVFGGK
-577 AGIMATAV
+577 AGIMATAS
-585 KDKFVKDEFDNEVL
+585 
-599 NTLSIDFGS
+599 NTDFGS

-637 TSKNGNIL
+637 DIK
-645 IGATNTNTEKESN
+645 
-658 TAAVYAENGANTQ
+658 
-671 STVNIN
+671 N

-690 GLWASGKG
+690 GLLASGKG
-698 GTINV
+698 ATINV

-730 VVAGVK
+730 VVAGLK
-736 SPEEGQNGKGLVDIN
+736 SAGGKQNGE
-751 LKGDVGLVDINLKGD
+751 GLVDINLKGD

-774 IVGARGGEVDIKR
+774 IVGASGGKVDIR
-787 ESGNGALV
+787 RASGNGSLIV
-795 VNGDVLAGNGG
+795 TGDILAGNGG
-806 TVSLDMGKN
+806 EVNLDIGKN
-815 GVLTGRIDDYMDADK
+815 GMLTGRIDDYMDAGDEH
-830 KNGNSFFAPQFSYEI
+830 GNRFFAPQFSDEI
-845 EDSGKVDL
+845 VDNGTVNL
-853 ILGDGSRWNVDGQSW
+853 TIGEGSRWNVNGQSW
-868 VTTINAGKNT
+868 VTVIDAADNSI
-878 VIDLTGAVTDRNT
+878 IDLTGAQTDRNT
-891 SAHALTIGTLNGDAN
+891 SAHALTVGTLNGNAN

-953 IDNGNVNF
+953 IDNNDVNF

-984 GHLENDDYNGTEFGE
+984 GHLENNDYNGGE
-999 VKPGTE
+999 NFDEIKPGSD
-1005 AVDKFFKG
+1005 AVKDFFEDKEEGIETFAN
-1013 EESTIN
+1013 EESKI
-1019 KLADSESTL
+1019 
-1028 TNYKIVDVHS
+1028 TNYKIIDVHS

-1054 NYSNAI
+1054 NYSSAI

-1174 DFGIYAAG
+1174 DFGINAAG

-1227 ADYVTNQNT
+1227 ADYTTSQGT

-1326 KSFGHDNDET
+1326 KSFGNDNDET

>member
-1 MKKKTLLATLVM
+1 MKKKQMLATLVM
-13 LSILNGNVF
+13 LSLLQGSVYA
-22 AESVK
+22 AEV
-27 PDNYDDFFENG
+27 NTGTYNDFYEYSG
-38 ENQVQI
+38 EGTKQTQI
-44 SKNGNYTFK
+44 KDAGEYTFV
-53 NGASIINTDLEK
+53 NGASIINTDLEN

-79 KDNINK
+79 EDNINK
-85 ITINVGNNE
+85 ITINVGNDKNH
-94 KRSQFI
+94 SLFI
-100 LKGVSSEKILN
+100 LKGESDINILKEN
-111 DCVDAKG
+111 INQENKPSGA
-118 IIDDN
+118 
-123 DGLLLF
+123 LF
-129 TKNNNIINAYDYS
+129 TLNNNIINAYDYS
-142 QTTISTKNTDIW
+142 ETNINAQNTDIW
-154 LTGTFINGIASNDKY
+154 LTGTFMNGISNDESY
-169 YATGKEYTFNINFNV
+169 NFNGMV
-184 EGNNSTNFNIYGNM
+184 YTHDIKFTVDGNNSTNFNIYGNM
-198 FTGINAGDCGKYS
+198 FTGINAGDNGKYN
-211 FNNLNDFNIVNT
+211 FDNLNNFNIINT
-223 YRPQEPQKVN
+223 YQPTKVQ
-233 SNQVGIWLRCDTQ
+233 SNQMGIYLRSDTQ
-246 VDIDADNL
+246 MDIDADNL
-254 YIGGVNGSDETVF
+254 YIGGLNGSDETVF
-267 GSAFRVANGSKLNV
+267 GTAFNIINGSILNV
-281 SVNDKFTLTS
+281 SVNDEFTLTS
-291 SKIGIQNAA
+291 SKIGLYNTA

-306 ADSINI
+306 AGTVNI
-312 YATGDD
+312 YATGDVYEAAD
-318 AYTSYGAVLQ
+318 DDSPRYGAIMQ
-328 GGGYLNLKAKNNI
+328 GSGYLNLKAINNI
-341 NLSGS
+341 NLSGAEF
-346 GVGLRFNNDRLSFPT
+346 GLKFNRELPTFPS
-361 NGSVEY
+361 SVKPDES
-367 NEKVLGEAEVTS
+367 VLGEAEVTS
-379 EEGSIFIEGRKGYG
+379 EKGSIFIEGRKGYG
-393 LRSEI
+393 LLSEI
-398 RQYQDSVK
+398 RQHQDSVK
-406 KAVVTADKDIK
+406 KAVVTADKDVV

-430 SRMLDVTSKNSN
+430 SRMLDVTSKHSN

-454 GGSTNGVDNKTYL
+454 GGSASRPFRKNYL
-467 RGEANFDASNGSIDI
+467 RGEANFKALNGSIDV
-482 YGQKSGIVAD
+482 YGQNSGIVAD
-492 NSQVSIRK
+492 NTAI
-500 KLDGKVTMVNGAYF
+500 KLKTSGPVKGGYLAN
-514 ADVNITAKDAVNIV
+514 VNIAAKNSVNIV

-539 TLKNTLSDIEL
+539 TLSNVEL
-550 KDSALPEDVNLNLKV
+550 KDSELLEDANLNLNV
-565 TSQGTINVLGGK
+565 TSQGSINVLGGK

-585 KDKFVKDEFDNEVL
+585 KDEFKNDVFSELTSTN
-599 NTLSIDFGS
+599 FGS
-608 KVNLTANGDIA
+608 NVKLNAADDVV
-619 VQGGDY
+619 VQGGGY

-645 IGATNTNTEKESN
+645 IGATDTNTNKVSN
-658 TAAVYAENGANTQ
+658 TAAVYAENGANTK

-677 AGNGVVSVLSGNK
+677 AANGVVTVLSGNK

-698 GTINV
+698 GTIKV

-712 YFADESA
+712 YFKGEQL
-719 TRSAGEDVHLA
+719 TRSNGDDVHLA
-730 VVAGVK
+730 VVAGLK
-736 SPEEGQNGKGLVDIN
+736 SKDEEHNGTGLVDIN
-751 LKGDVGLVDINLKGD
+751 LTGD

-774 IVGARGGEVDIKR
+774 IVGARGGKVDISR
-787 ESGNGALV
+787 ASGNGSLIV
-795 VNGDVLAGNGG
+795 TGDILAGNGG
-806 TVSLDMGKN
+806 EVNLDIGKN
-815 GVLTGRIDDYMDADK
+815 GVLTGRIDDYMDAGAEH
-830 KNGNSFFAPQFSYEI
+830 GNSFFAPQFSYEI
-845 EDSGKVDL
+845 VDNGTVNL
-853 ILGDGSRWNVDGQSW
+853 TIDEGSRWNVDGQSW

-878 VIDLTGAVTDRNT
+878 VIDLTGAATDRNT
-891 SAHALTIGTLNGDAN
+891 TAHALTIGTLNGDAN

-953 IDNGNVNF
+953 IDNADVNF

-969 GAFDVKYKVGKDAYE
+969 GAFDVKYKVGKDDYE
-984 GHLENDDYNGTEFGE
+984 NHNENDIYNGGKEFDE
-999 VKPGTE
+999 IKPGSN
-1005 AVDKFFKG
+1005 AVKDFFEDKEEGIETFAN
-1013 EESTIN
+1013 EESKI
-1019 KLADSESTL
+1019 
-1028 TNYKIVDVHS
+1028 TNYKIIDVHS

-1078 EDQGM
+1078 EEQGM

-1289 DGNWSTLSY
+1289 DGNWSTISY

>member
-1 MKKKTLLATLVM
+1 MDEMKKKRMLATLVM
-13 LSILNGNVF
+13 LSLLQGSVYA
-22 AESVK
+22 AEVNK
-27 PDNYDDFFENG
+27 GTYNDFYEYSG
-38 ENQVQI
+38 EGTKQTQI
-44 SKNGNYTFK
+44 KDAGEYTFV

-65 DDGAQAIIHHSGTN
+65 DDGAKAIIHHSGTEN
-79 KDNINK
+79 NINK
-85 ITINVGNNE
+85 ITINVGNDKNH
-94 KRSQFI
+94 SQFI
-100 LKGVSSEKILN
+100 LKGVSSENILQEN
-111 DCVDAKG
+111 INKPNEPSGA
-118 IIDDN
+118 
-123 DGLLLF
+123 LF
-129 TKNNNIINAYDYS
+129 TLNNNIINAYDYS
-142 QTTISTKNTDIW
+142 ETNINAQNTDIW
-154 LTGTFINGIASNDKY
+154 LTGTFMNGISSAESYNFQ
-169 YATGKEYTFNINFNV
+169 GKVKTHDIKFTV
-184 EGNNSTNFNIYGNM
+184 DGNNSTNFNIYGNM
-198 FTGINAGDCGKYS
+198 FTGINAGDNGKYN
-211 FNNLNDFNIVNT
+211 FDNLNNFNIINT
-223 YRPQEPQKVN
+223 YQPTKVQ
-233 SNQVGIWLRCDTQ
+233 SNQTGIWLRCDTQ
-246 VDIDADNL
+246 VNIDADNL
-254 YIGGVNGSDETVF
+254 YIGGANGSDETVF
-267 GSAFRVANGSKLNV
+267 GSAFRVADGSKLNV

-291 SKIGIQNAA
+291 SKIGIDNAA

-306 ADSINI
+306 ADTVNI
-312 YATGDD
+312 YATGND
-318 AYTSYGAVLQ
+318 ASERYGAILQ
-328 GGGYLNLKAKNNI
+328 GGGYLNLKAINNI

-346 GVGLRFNNDRLSFPT
+346 GVGLRLNFEGPTFPT

-367 NEKVLGEAEVTS
+367 YEKVLGEAEVTS

-393 LRSEI
+393 LLSEI
-398 RQYQDSVK
+398 RSSQDSVK
-406 KAVVTADKDIK
+406 KAAVTADKDIVL
-417 IKGKK
+417 KGKK

-454 GGSTNGVDNKTYL
+454 GGSASGRVNENYL
-467 RGEANFDASNGSIDI
+467 RGEANFDASNGTIDI

-492 NSQVSIRK
+492 NSQVTVAK
-500 KLDGKVTMVNGAYF
+500 KLDGINTTRFKGAYF

-539 TLKNTLSDIEL
+539 TLSNVEL
-550 KDSALPEDVNLNLKV
+550 NSSGLPEDANLNLNV
-565 TSQGTINVLGGK
+565 TSQGSINVLGGE

-585 KDKFVKDEFDNEVL
+585 KDEFDK
-599 NTLSIDFGS
+599 NTLSNIDFGS

-645 IGATNTNTEKESN
+645 IGATNTNTAKKSN
-658 TAAVYAENGANTQ
+658 TAAVYAENGAKTQ

-698 GTINV
+698 GTIKV

-730 VVAGVK
+730 VVAGLK
-736 SPEEGQNGKGLVDIN
+736 SAEKKQNGEGLEKQKVKGLEEQKV
-751 LKGDVGLVDINLKGD
+751 KGLVDINLKGD

-774 IVGARGGEVDIKR
+774 IVGARDGKVDITR

-815 GVLTGRIDDYMDADK
+815 GVLTGRIDDYMDAGK
-830 KNGNSFFAPQFSYEI
+830 KNGNSFFAPQFSDVI
-845 EDSGKVDL
+845 EKNGTVNLKLDE
-853 ILGDGSRWNVDGQSW
+853 GSRWNVNGQSW
-868 VTTINAGKNT
+868 VTVIDADDNSI
-878 VIDLTGAVTDRNT
+878 IDLTGAQTDRNT
-891 SAHALTIGTLNGDAN
+891 SAHALTVGTLNGNAN

-953 IDNGNVNF
+953 IDNADVNF

-969 GAFDVKYKVGKDAYE
+969 GAFDVKYKVGKDDYE
-984 GHLENDDYNGTEFGE
+984 NHNENNIYNGGKEFDE
-999 VKPGTE
+999 IKPGSD
-1005 AVDKFFKG
+1005 AVKDFFDDKEEGIETFAN
-1013 EESTIN
+1013 EESKI
-1019 KLADSESTL
+1019 
-1028 TNYKIVDVHS
+1028 TNYKIIDVHS

-1044 GKTIVGMSRA
+1044 GKTIANMSRA
-1054 NYSNAI
+1054 NYSSAI

-1072 RYINGE
+1072 RYINSE
-1078 EDQGM
+1078 EDEGM
-1083 WVRIRHDRIGKDNAF
+1083 WVRIRHDRIGKDDAF

-1139 GKGEIDRYGLW
+1139 GKGEIDSYGLW

-1164 YVAKWGHLKN
+1164 YVAKWGHLSN
-1174 DFGIYAAG
+1174 DFELYNTRGK
-1182 VKDKIT
+1182 VT

-1207 IGNDW
+1207 IGSDW
-1212 YIEPQAQLQLARVTG
+1212 YFEPQVQAQLARVTG
-1227 ADYVTNQNT
+1227 ADYETSQGT

-1270 DVMHEFLG
+1270 DVLHEFLG

>member
-1 MKKKTLLATLVM
+1 MRKKSALATLVM
-13 LSILNGNVF
+13 LSLLNGNVF
-22 AESVK
+22 AESVE
-27 PDNYDDFFENG
+27 PGNYDDFFENG

-44 SKNGNYTFK
+44 SENGNYTFK

-85 ITINVGNNE
+85 ITINVGNDKNH
-94 KRSQFI
+94 SQFI
-100 LKGVSSEKILN
+100 LKGESDINILQEN
-111 DCVDAKG
+111 INKPNEPSGA
-118 IIDDN
+118 
-123 DGLLLF
+123 LF
-129 TKNNNIINAYDYS
+129 TLNNNIINAYDYS
-142 QTTISTKNTDIW
+142 ETNINAQNTDIW
-154 LTGTFINGIASNDKY
+154 LTGTFMNGISSDESYDFDGMVDTNDIK
-169 YATGKEYTFNINFNV
+169 FNID
-184 EGNNSTNFNIYGNM
+184 GNNSTNFNIYGNM
-198 FTGINAGDCGKYS
+198 FTGINAGDNGKYN
-211 FNNLNDFNIVNT
+211 FDNLNNFNIINT
-223 YRPQEPQKVN
+223 YQPTKVQ
-233 SNQVGIWLRCDTQ
+233 SNQIGIWLRCDTQ
-246 VDIDADNL
+246 VNIDADNL
-254 YIGGVNGSDETVF
+254 YIGGANGSDETVF

-281 SVNDKFTLTS
+281 SVNDEFTLTS
-291 SKIGIQNAA
+291 SKIGIENAA

-306 ADSINI
+306 AGTVNI

-318 AYTSYGAVLQ
+318 ASERYGAILQ
-328 GGGYLNLKAKNNI
+328 GGGYLNLKAINNI

-346 GVGLRFNNDRLSFPT
+346 GVGLRFNNQGPTFPT

-367 NEKVLGEAEVTS
+367 DKNVLGEAEVTS
-379 EEGSIFIEGRKGYG
+379 EEGSIFIEGREGYG
-393 LRSEI
+393 LLSEI
-398 RQYQDSVK
+398 RSSQDSVK
-406 KAVVTADKDIK
+406 KAAVTADKDIVL
-417 IKGKK
+417 KGKK

-442 IQISSDNIGLSV
+442 IHISSDNIGLSV
-454 GGSTNGVDNKTYL
+454 GGSASGRVNENYL

-492 NSQVSIRK
+492 NSQVTVIK
-500 KLDGKVTMVNGAYF
+500 QLDGKNTRFKGAYF
-514 ADVNITAKDAVNIV
+514 ADVNITAKDGVNIV

-539 TLKNTLSDIEL
+539 TLSNVGLNSSGLL
-550 KDSALPEDVNLNLKV
+550 KDANLNLKV
-565 TSQGTINVLGGK
+565 KSQGTINVLGGK

-585 KDKFVKDEFDNEVL
+585 KDEFKNDVFIEL
-599 NTLSIDFGS
+599 TSADFGS
-608 KVNLTANGDIA
+608 NVKLNAADDVV

-625 GVIAFENSNVDI
+625 GVIAFENSKVNI
-637 TSKNGNIL
+637 TSDNGNVL
-645 IGATNTNTEKESN
+645 IGATDTNTNKVSN
-658 TAAVYAENGANTQ
+658 TAAVYAENGANTKT
-671 STVNIN
+671 TVNLK
-677 AGNGVVSVLSGNK
+677 ADNGVVSILSGNK

-712 YFADESA
+712 YFNGEQL
-719 TRSAGEDVHLA
+719 TRSSGDNVHLA
-730 VVAGVK
+730 VVAGLK
-736 SPEEGQNGKGLVDIN
+736 SEDETENGTGLVDI
-751 LKGDVGLVDINLKGD
+751 DLKGD

-815 GVLTGRIDDYMDADK
+815 GVLTGRIDDYMDAGK
-830 KNGNSFFAPQFSYEI
+830 KKGNSFFAPQFSYEI
-845 EDSGKVDL
+845 KNNGTVKLKLDE
-853 ILGDGSRWNVDGQSW
+853 GSRWNVNGQSW
-868 VTTINAGKNT
+868 VTEIDAADNSI
-878 VIDLTGAVTDRNT
+878 IDLTGAQTDRNT
-891 SAHALTIGTLNGDAN
+891 SAHALTVGTLKGNAN

-969 GAFDVKYKVGKDAYE
+969 GAFDVKYKVGKDDYE
-984 GHLENDDYNGTEFGE
+984 NHNENDIYNGGKEFDE

-1129 HGDTSYSNIS
+1129 HGDTSYNNIG

>member
-1 MKKKTLLATLVM
+1 MRKKSALATLVM
-13 LSILNGNVF
+13 LSLLNGNVF
-22 AESVK
+22 AESVE
-27 PDNYDDFFENG
+27 PGNYDDFFKKNVTG

-44 SKNGNYTFK
+44 SENGNYTFK

-65 DDGAQAIIHHSGTN
+65 DDGAKAIIHNSGTEN
-79 KDNINK
+79 NINK
-85 ITINVGNNE
+85 ITINVGNDKNHS
-94 KRSQFI
+94 KFI
-100 LKGVSSEKILN
+100 LKGVSSENILQ
-111 DCVDAKG
+111 KY
-118 IIDDN
+118 IIN
-123 DGLLLF
+123 KPNGSNVLF
-129 TKNNNIINAYDYS
+129 SLNNNIINAYDYS
-142 QTTISTKNTDIW
+142 ETNINAKNTDIC
-154 LTGTFINGIASNDKY
+154 LTGTFMNGISSDEEY
-169 YATGKEYTFNINFNV
+169 YLDGNV
-184 EGNNSTNFNIYGNM
+184 YNHDIKFTVDGNNSTNFYICGNM
-198 FTGINAGDCGKYS
+198 FTGIYAGDSSEYN
-211 FNNLNDFNIVNT
+211 FDNLNNFSIINMHQPT
-223 YRPQEPQKVN
+223 KVQ
-233 SNQVGIWLRCDTQ
+233 SNQIGNYLRSDTQ
-246 VDIDADNL
+246 MDIDADNL
-254 YIGGVNGSDETVF
+254 YIGGVVNGSDETVF
-267 GSAFRVANGSKLNV
+267 YSAFRVANGSKLNV
-281 SVNDKFTLTS
+281 SVNDEFTLTS
-291 SKIGIQNAA
+291 SKIGIENTA

-306 ADSINI
+306 AGTVNI
-312 YATGDD
+312 YATGND
-318 AYTSYGAVLQ
+318 ADTSTRYGAIMQ
-328 GGGYLNLKAKNNI
+328 GSGYLNLKAINNI
-341 NLSGS
+341 NLSGADF
-346 GVGLRFNNDRLSFPT
+346 GLKFNNESPNFP
-361 NGSVEY
+361 GSVEHD
-367 NEKVLGEAEVTS
+367 KSVLGEAEVTS
-379 EEGSIFIEGRKGYG
+379 EKGSIFIEGREGYG
-393 LRSEI
+393 LLSEI
-398 RQYQDSVK
+398 RQHQDSQDSVK

-417 IKGKK
+417 IEGKK

-430 SRMLDVTSKNSN
+430 SRNLDVTSKHSN

-454 GGSTNGVDNKTYL
+454 GGSVSATVEESYL
-467 RGEANFDASNGSIDI
+467 RGKANFDALNGSIDV

-492 NSQVSIRK
+492 NSQVNVIK
-500 KLDGKVTMVNGAYF
+500 KLDGINTRFKGAYF
-514 ADVNITAKDAVNIV
+514 ANVNITAKDAVNIV

-539 TLKNTLSDIEL
+539 TLSDIEL
-550 KDSALPEDVNLNLKV
+550 KDSALPKDVNLNLKV
-565 TSQGTINVLGGK
+565 KSQGTINVFGGK

-585 KDKFVKDEFDNEVL
+585 KDEFDNGVL
-599 NTLSIDFGS
+599 NTLSNTNFGS
-608 KVNLTANGDIA
+608 KVNLNANGDIA

-637 TSKNGNIL
+637 TSDNGNVL
-645 IGATNTNTEKESN
+645 IGATDTNTNKVSN
-658 TAAVYAENGANTQ
+658 TAAVYAENGANTK

-677 AGNGVVSVLSGNK
+677 ADNGVVTVLSGNK

-730 VVAGVK
+730 VVAGLK
-736 SPEEGQNGKGLVDIN
+736 SKDKTQNGTGLVDI
-751 LKGDVGLVDINLKGD
+751 DLKGD

-774 IVGARGGEVDIKR
+774 IVGARGGKVDIRR

-815 GVLTGRIDDYMDADK
+815 GVLTGRIDDYMDASAEHGK
-830 KNGNSFFAPQFSYEI
+830 SFFAPQFSYVI
-845 EDSGKVDL
+845 EKNGTVKLKLDE
-853 ILGDGSRWNVDGQSW
+853 GSRWNVNGQSW
-868 VTTINAGKNT
+868 VTEIDAADNSI
-878 VIDLTGAVTDRNT
+878 IDLTGAQTDRNT
-891 SAHALTIGTLNGDAN
+891 SAHALTVGTLKGNAN

-937 AVTSEEIGET
+937 AVTTAEIGKT

-953 IDNGNVNF
+953 IDNADVNF

-969 GAFDVKYKVGKDAYE
+969 GAFDVKYKVGKDDYE
-984 GHLENDDYNGTEFGE
+984 NHNENDIYNGGKKFDE
-999 VKPGTE
+999 VKPGSD
-1005 AVDKFFKG
+1005 AVKDFFEDKEEGIETFAN
-1013 EESTIN
+1013 EESKI
-1019 KLADSESTL
+1019 
-1028 TNYKIVDVHS
+1028 TNYKIIDVHS

-1044 GKTIVGMSRA
+1044 GKTIANMSRA
-1054 NYSNAI
+1054 NYSSAI

-1072 RYINGE
+1072 RYINDDPE
-1078 EDQGM
+1078 EDKGM
-1083 WVRIRHDRIGKDNAF
+1083 WVRIRHDRIGKDDAF

-1139 GKGEIDRYGLW
+1139 GKGEIDSYGLW

-1207 IGNDW
+1207 IGSDW
-1212 YIEPQAQLQLARVTG
+1212 YFEPQVQAQLARVTG
-1227 ADYVTNQNT
+1227 ADYTTSQGT

-1270 DVMHEFLG
+1270 DVLHEFLG

>member
-1 MKKKTLLATLVM
+1 MKKKQMLATLVM
-13 LSILNGNVF
+13 LSLLQGSVY
-22 AESVK
+22 AETIE
-27 PDNYDDFFENG
+27 PDVYDDIVEISTENR
-38 ENQVQI
+38 QPV
-44 SKNGNYTFK
+44 
-53 NGASIINTDLEK
+53 
-65 DDGAQAIIHHSGTN
+65 
-79 KDNINK
+79 
-85 ITINVGNNE
+85 
-94 KRSQFI
+94 I
-100 LKGVSSEKILN
+100 LKVG
-111 DCVDAKG
+111 
-118 IIDDN
+118 
-123 DGLLLF
+123 
-129 TKNNNIINAYDYS
+129 
-142 QTTISTKNTDIW
+142 
-154 LTGTFINGIASNDKY
+154 
-169 YATGKEYTFNINFNV
+169 EYTFNDGLKINSEYGNIQTHTAIISNT
-184 EGNNSTNFNIYGNM
+184 GNNGVITLNVGNDNKKVELKLNTNSNKTDFWQKTKNDIIRVNGSNITNINLKNTDMILNGENFDTAIRMDEGKNTAQLNIKGDGNSNLSISGGMVGGIDLWYDGKLTIDGINDFQIKKSTELDTSQVGSGNINAIRVQTNSVLDMNVNNFIISADNNIDKSVFYAGIYTGTPSSNSTFKLNANNDVVINSVYFGINNASYVDIMANNISINSLGLLRENDDELYYALGEAVFSDGYLKMNARNNIQLFSDVSALELGANGVQFADRRPGKYDDIKGDTEIVAQNGFLDIRGDKSTGVISLVQTSQNDIRDVLLQANDFVNIYGGDKGVFYEPGSRNM
-198 FTGINAGDCGKYS
+198 DIIST
-211 FNNLNDFNIVNT
+211 ND
-223 YRPQEPQKVN
+223 
-233 SNQVGIWLRCDTQ
+233 
-246 VDIDADNL
+246 
-254 YIGGVNGSDETVF
+254 
-267 GSAFRVANGSKLNV
+267 NV
-281 SVNDKFTLTS
+281 T
-291 SKIGIQNAA
+291 
-300 SYAYIN
+300 
-306 ADSINI
+306 
-312 YATGDD
+312 
-318 AYTSYGAVLQ
+318 
-328 GGGYLNLKAKNNI
+328 
-341 NLSGS
+341 
-346 GVGLRFNNDRLSFPT
+346 
-361 NGSVEY
+361 
-367 NEKVLGEAEVTS
+367 
-379 EEGSIFIEGRKGYG
+379 
-393 LRSEI
+393 
-398 RQYQDSVK
+398 
-406 KAVVTADKDIK
+406 
-417 IKGKK
+417 
-422 SGVSYYAA
+422 
-430 SRMLDVTSKNSN
+430 
-442 IQISSDNIGLSV
+442 ISSDNIGFYAADELRKEDIGRNPEV
-454 GGSTNGVDNKTYL
+454 KAENTRGV
-467 RGEANFDASNGSIDI
+467 
-482 YGQKSGIVAD
+482 
-492 NSQVSIRK
+492 
-500 KLDGKVTMVNGAYF
+500 
-514 ADVNITAKDAVNIV
+514 VNINAKQGNVNLYGGTSGLIIDNIAVQDADENQGGYFTTINVEAGKSINII
-528 GTDDYGIQAKN
+528 GEEEYGIQASN
-539 TLKNTLSDIEL
+539 VLSI
-550 KDSALPEDVNLNLKV
+550 KDLSVDMPENMDKSANLNV

-585 KDKFVKDEFDNEVL
+585 KDEFDNKVL

-608 KVNLTANGDIA
+608 KVNLTANSDIA

-645 IGATNTNTEKESN
+645 IGATDTNAEKVSN

-677 AGNGVVSVLSGNK
+677 AANGVVTVLSGNK

-698 GTINV
+698 GTIKV

-712 YFADESA
+712 YFNGEQL
-719 TRSAGEDVHLA
+719 TRSSGDNVHLA
-730 VVAGVK
+730 VVAGLK
-736 SPEEGQNGKGLVDIN
+736 SKDETENGTGLVDIN
-751 LKGDVGLVDINLKGD
+751 LKGDI
-766 VTSSIYGD
+766 TSSIYGD
-774 IVGARGGEVDIKR
+774 IVGARGGKVDIRR

-815 GVLTGRIDDYMDADK
+815 GVLTGRIDDYMDASAEH
-830 KNGNSFFAPQFSYEI
+830 GNSFFAPQFSYKI
-845 EDSGKVDL
+845 ENNGTVKLKLDE
-853 ILGDGSRWNVDGQSW
+853 GSRWNVNGQSW
-868 VTTINAGKNT
+868 VTEIDAADNSI
-878 VIDLTGAVTDRNT
+878 IDLTGAQTDRNT
-891 SAHALTIGTLNGDAN
+891 SAHALTVGTLKGNAN

-969 GAFDVKYKVGKDAYE
+969 GAFDVKYKVGKDDYE
-984 GHLENDDYNGTEFGE
+984 NHNENDIYNGGEKFDE
-999 VKPGTE
+999 VKPGTV

-1227 ADYVTNQNT
+1227 ADYTTSQGT

-1255 KDFGEEKQSTVYLKA
+1255 KAFGEEKQSTVYLKA
-1270 DVMHEFLG
+1270 DVLHEFLG

>member
-1 MKKKTLLATLVM
+1 MRKKSALATLVM
-13 LSILNGNVF
+13 LSLLNGNVF
-22 AESVK
+22 AESVE
-27 PDNYDDFFENG
+27 PGNYDDFFKKNVTG

-44 SKNGNYTFK
+44 SENGNYTFK
-53 NGASIINTDLEK
+53 NGASITNTDINNK
-65 DDGAQAIIHHSGTN
+65 DGAQAIISHEGKFGKISE
-79 KDNINK
+79 

-100 LKGVSSEKILN
+100 LKGVSSENILQEN
-111 DCVDAKG
+111 INKPNEPEGA
-118 IIDDN
+118 
-123 DGLLLF
+123 LF
-129 TKNNNIINAYDYS
+129 TLNNNIINAYDYS
-142 QTTISTKNTDIW
+142 ETNINAQNTDIW
-154 LTGTFINGIASNDKY
+154 LTGTFMNGISSDESY
-169 YATGKEYTFNINFNV
+169 NFNGMV
-184 EGNNSTNFNIYGNM
+184 YTHDIKFTVDGNNSTNFNIYGNM
-198 FTGINAGDCGKYS
+198 FTGINAGDNGKYN
-211 FNNLNDFNIVNT
+211 FDNLNNFNIINT
-223 YRPQEPQKVN
+223 YQPTKVQ
-233 SNQVGIWLRCDTQ
+233 SNQIGIWLRCDTQ

-291 SKIGIQNAA
+291 SKIGIDNAA

-306 ADSINI
+306 ADTVNI

-328 GGGYLNLKAKNNI
+328 GGGYLNLKAINNI

-346 GVGLRFNNDRLSFPT
+346 GVGLRLNFERPTFPT

-367 NEKVLGEAEVTS
+367 DKNVLGEAEVTS
-379 EEGSIFIEGRKGYG
+379 EEGSIFIEGREGYG

-406 KAVVTADKDIK
+406 KAAVTADKDIVL
-417 IKGKK
+417 KGKK

-442 IQISSDNIGLSV
+442 IHISSDNIGLSV
-454 GGSTNGVDNKTYL
+454 GGSASGMVNENYL
-467 RGEANFDASNGSIDI
+467 RGEANFDALNGTIDI

-492 NSQVSIRK
+492 NSQVTVYK
-500 KLDGKVTMVNGAYF
+500 KLDGTRFKGAYF
-514 ADVNITAKDAVNIV
+514 ADVNIAAKNAVNIV

-539 TLKNTLSDIEL
+539 TLSNVGLNSSGLL
-550 KDSALPEDVNLNLKV
+550 KDANLNLKV
-565 TSQGTINVLGGK
+565 KSQGTINVLGGE

-585 KDKFVKDEFDNEVL
+585 KEEFDSEVFNKL
-599 NTLSIDFGS
+599 TSTEFGS
-608 KVNLTANGDIA
+608 KVNLNAADDVV
-619 VQGGDY
+619 VQGGGY
-625 GVIAFENSNVDI
+625 GVIAFENSNVNI
-637 TSKNGNIL
+637 TSTNGNVL
-645 IGATNTNTEKESN
+645 IGATDTNTNKVSN

-677 AGNGVVSVLSGNK
+677 AANGVVTVLSGNK

-698 GTINV
+698 GTIKV

-712 YFADESA
+712 YFNGEQL
-719 TRSAGEDVHLA
+719 TRSSGDNVHLA
-730 VVAGVK
+730 VVAGLK
-736 SPEEGQNGKGLVDIN
+736 SKDETQNGT
-751 LKGDVGLVDINLKGD
+751 GLVDINLKGD

-774 IVGARGGEVDIKR
+774 IVGARGGKVDIRR

-815 GVLTGRIDDYMDADK
+815 GVLTGRIDDYMDASAEH
-830 KNGNSFFAPQFSYEI
+830 GNSFFAPQFSYKI
-845 EDSGKVDL
+845 ENNGTVKLKLDE
-853 ILGDGSRWNVDGQSW
+853 GSRWNVNGQSW
-868 VTTINAGKNT
+868 VTEIDAADNSI
-878 VIDLTGAVTDRNT
+878 IDLTGAQTDRNT
-891 SAHALTIGTLNGDAN
+891 SAHALTVGTLKGNAN

-937 AVTSEEIGET
+937 AVTTAEIGKT

-953 IDNGNVNF
+953 IDNADVNF

-969 GAFDVKYKVGKDAYE
+969 GAFDVKYKVGKDDYE
-984 GHLENDDYNGTEFGE
+984 NHNENNIYNGGKEFDE
-999 VKPGTE
+999 VKPGTV

-1289 DGNWSTLSY
+1289 DGNWSTISY

-1307 GFGFATQLS
+1307 GFGFATKMS
-1316 KASYAFMDFE
+1316 KNSYAFMDFE
-1326 KSFGHDNDET
+1326 KSFGNDNDET
-1336 YQINAGVQ
+1336 YQINVGMQ

>member
-1 MKKKTLLATLVM
+1 MDEMKKKRMLATLVM
-13 LSILNGNVF
+13 LSLLQGSVYA
-22 AESVK
+22 AEV
-27 PDNYDDFFENG
+27 NTGTYTYNDFYEYSDEGTKQTQIKDAG
-38 ENQVQI
+38 E
-44 SKNGNYTFK
+44 YTFV
-53 NGASIINTDLEK
+53 NGASIINTDLENDK
-65 DDGAQAIIHHSGTN
+65 GAQAIIHHSGT

-85 ITINVGNNE
+85 ITINVGNDKNH
-94 KRSQFI
+94 SQFI
-100 LKGVSSEKILN
+100 LKGESDINILKEN
-111 DCVDAKG
+111 INKPNEPTGA
-118 IIDDN
+118 
-123 DGLLLF
+123 LF
-129 TKNNNIINAYDYS
+129 TLNNNIINAYDYS
-142 QTTISTKNTDIW
+142 ETNINAQNTDIW
-154 LTGTFINGIASNDKY
+154 LTGTFMNGISSDESY
-169 YATGKEYTFNINFNV
+169 NFNGMV
-184 EGNNSTNFNIYGNM
+184 YTHDIKFTVDGNNSTNFNIYGNM
-198 FTGINAGDCGKYS
+198 FTGINAGDNGKYN
-211 FNNLNDFNIVNT
+211 FDNLNNFNIINT
-223 YRPQEPQKVN
+223 YQPTKVQ
-233 SNQVGIWLRCDTQ
+233 SNQIGIWLRCDTQ

-281 SVNDKFTLTS
+281 SVNDEFTLTS

-328 GGGYLNLKAKNNI
+328 GGGYLNLRATNNI

-346 GVGLRFNNDRLSFPT
+346 GVGLRFNNERPTFPT

-367 NEKVLGEAEVTS
+367 DKNVLGEAEVTS
-379 EEGSIFIEGRKGYG
+379 EEGSIFIEGREGYG

-406 KAVVTADKDIK
+406 KAAVTADKDIVL
-417 IKGKK
+417 KGKK

-442 IQISSDNIGLSV
+442 IHISSDNIGLSV
-454 GGSTNGVDNKTYL
+454 GGSASGMVNENYL
-467 RGEANFDASNGSIDI
+467 RGEANFDALNGTIDI

-492 NSQVSIRK
+492 NSQVTVIK
-500 KLDGKVTMVNGAYF
+500 KLDGTNTRFKGAYF

-539 TLKNTLSDIEL
+539 TLSNVGL
-550 KDSALPEDVNLNLKV
+550 KDSELLEDAANLNLNV
-565 TSQGTINVLGGK
+565 TSQGSINVLGGE

-585 KDKFVKDEFDNEVL
+585 KEEFDSEVFNKL
-599 NTLSIDFGS
+599 TSTEFGS
-608 KVNLTANGDIA
+608 KVNLNAADDVV

-625 GVIAFENSNVDI
+625 GVIAFENSNVNI
-637 TSKNGNIL
+637 TSDNGNVL
-645 IGATNTNTEKESN
+645 IGATDTNTNKVSN
-658 TAAVYAENGANTQ
+658 TAAVYAENGANTET
-671 STVNIN
+671 TVNLK
-677 AGNGVVSVLSGNK
+677 ADNGVVTVLSGNK

-730 VVAGVK
+730 VVAGLK
-736 SPEEGQNGKGLVDIN
+736 SPEEGQNGK
-751 LKGDVGLVDINLKGD
+751 GLVDINLKGD

-774 IVGARGGEVDIKR
+774 IVGASGGKVDISR
-787 ESGNGALV
+787 ASGNGSLIV
-795 VNGDVLAGNGG
+795 TGDILAGNDG
-806 TVSLDMGKN
+806 VVNLDIGKN
-815 GVLTGRIDDYMDADK
+815 GMLTGRIDDYMDAGDEHGK
-830 KNGNSFFAPQFSYEI
+830 SFFAPQFSDEI
-845 EDSGKVDL
+845 VDSGTVNL
-853 ILGDGSRWNVDGQSW
+853 TIREGSRWNVDGQSW

-878 VIDLTGAVTDRNT
+878 VIDLTGAATDRNT

-953 IDNGNVNF
+953 IDNADVNF

-969 GAFDVKYKVGKDAYE
+969 GAFDVKYKVGKDDYE
-984 GHLENDDYNGTEFGE
+984 NHNENDIYNGGKEFDE
-999 VKPGTE
+999 IKPGSD
-1005 AVDKFFKG
+1005 AVKDFFEDKEEGIETFAN
-1013 EESTIN
+1013 EESKI
-1019 KLADSESTL
+1019 
-1028 TNYKIVDVHS
+1028 TNYKIIDVHS
-1038 RELNNT
+1038 RKLNDT
-1044 GKTIVGMSRA
+1044 GKTIANMSRA

-1072 RYINGE
+1072 RYINNE
-1078 EDQGM
+1078 EDEGM

-1248 RAGFRIG
+1248 RAGFRLG

-1270 DVMHEFLG
+1270 DVLHEFLG

-1289 DGNWSTLSY
+1289 DGNWSTISY

-1316 KASYAFMDFE
+1316 KNSYAFMDFE
-1326 KSFGHDNDET
+1326 KSFGNDNDET
-1336 YQINAGVQ
+1336 YQINVGMQ

>member
-1 MKKKTLLATLVM
+1 MDEMKKKRMLATLVM
-13 LSILNGNVF
+13 LSLLQGSVYA
-22 AESVK
+22 AEVNK
-27 PDNYDDFFENG
+27 GTYNDFYEYSG
-38 ENQVQI
+38 EGTKQTQI
-44 SKNGNYTFK
+44 KDAGEYTFV

-65 DDGAQAIIHHSGTN
+65 DDGAKAIIHHGGTENNIN
-79 KDNINK
+79 KINK

-94 KRSQFI
+94 KRSKFI
-100 LKGVSSEKILN
+100 LKGVSSKNILN
-111 DCVDAKG
+111 ECVEAEG
-118 IIDDN
+118 IREDDG
-123 DGLLLF
+123 DLLLF

-142 QTTISTKNTDIW
+142 QTTINTKNTDIW
-154 LTGTFINGIASNDKY
+154 LTGTFINGIASDDKY
-169 YATGKEYTFNINFNV
+169 YATGMEYTKYIKFNV

-223 YRPQEPQKVN
+223 YRPQEVN
-233 SNQVGIWLRCDTQ
+233 SNQAGIWLRSDTQ
-246 VDIDADNL
+246 VNIDADNL
-254 YIGGVNGSDETVF
+254 YIGGANGSDKTVF
-267 GSAFRVANGSKLNV
+267 GSAFRVANFSKLNV
-281 SVNDKFTLTS
+281 FVNDEFTLTS
-291 SKIGIQNAA
+291 SKIGIDNAA

-306 ADSINI
+306 ADTVNI

-318 AYTSYGAVLQ
+318 ASERFGAILQ
-328 GGGYLNLKAKNNI
+328 GGGYLNLKAINNI

-346 GVGLRFNNDRLSFPT
+346 GVGLRFNFEGPTFST
-361 NGSVEY
+361 NGSIEY
-367 NEKVLGEAEVTS
+367 DKNVLGEAEVTS
-379 EEGSIFIEGRKGYG
+379 EEGSIFIEGREGYG

-406 KAVVTADKDIK
+406 KAAVTADKDIVL
-417 IKGKK
+417 KGKK

-442 IQISSDNIGLSV
+442 IHISSDNIGLSV
-454 GGSTNGVDNKTYL
+454 GGSASGMVNENYL

-492 NSQVSIRK
+492 NSQVIVYK
-500 KLDGKVTMVNGAYF
+500 KLDGTIFKGAYF
-514 ADVNITAKDAVNIV
+514 ADVNIAAKNAVNIV

-539 TLKNTLSDIEL
+539 TLSNVGLNSSGLL
-550 KDSALPEDVNLNLKV
+550 KDANLNLKV
-565 TSQGTINVLGGK
+565 KSQGTINVLGGK

-585 KDKFVKDEFDNEVL
+585 KDEFNNGVL
-599 NTLSIDFGS
+599 KPLSNTDFGS
-608 KVNLTANGDIA
+608 KVKLTANGDIA

-645 IGATNTNTEKESN
+645 IGATNTNTEKLSN
-658 TAAVYAENGANTQ
+658 TAAVYAENGAKTQSTVIQ

-712 YFADESA
+712 YFNGEQL
-719 TRSAGEDVHLA
+719 TRSSGDNVHLA
-730 VVAGVK
+730 VVAGLK
-736 SPEEGQNGKGLVDIN
+736 SKDETENGT
-751 LKGDVGLVDINLKGD
+751 GLVDINLKGD

-774 IVGARGGEVDIKR
+774 IVGARGGKVDIRR

-815 GVLTGRIDDYMDADK
+815 GVLTGRIDDYMDASAEHGK
-830 KNGNSFFAPQFSYEI
+830 SFFAPQFSYVI
-845 EDSGKVDL
+845 EKNGTVKLKLDE
-853 ILGDGSRWNVDGQSW
+853 GSRWNVNGQSW
-868 VTTINAGKNT
+868 VTEIDAADNSI
-878 VIDLTGAVTDRNT
+878 IDLTGAQTDRNT
-891 SAHALTIGTLNGDAN
+891 SAHALTVGTLNGNAN

-953 IDNGNVNF
+953 IDNADVNF

-969 GAFDVKYKVGKDAYE
+969 GAFDVKYKVGKDDYE
-984 GHLENDDYNGTEFGE
+984 NHNENNIYNGGKEFDE
-999 VKPGTE
+999 IKPGSD
-1005 AVDKFFKG
+1005 AVKDFFDDKEEGIETFAN
-1013 EESTIN
+1013 EESKI
-1019 KLADSESTL
+1019 
-1028 TNYKIVDVHS
+1028 TNYKIIDVHS

-1044 GKTIVGMSRA
+1044 GKTIANMSRA
-1054 NYSNAI
+1054 NYSSAI

-1072 RYINGE
+1072 RYINNE
-1078 EDQGM
+1078 EDEGM
-1083 WVRIRHDRIGKDNAF
+1083 WVRIRHDRIGKDDAF

-1139 GKGEIDRYGLW
+1139 GKGEIDSYGLW

-1164 YVAKWGHLKN
+1164 YVAKWGHLSN
-1174 DFGIYAAG
+1174 DFELYNTRGK
-1182 VKDKIT
+1182 VT

-1212 YIEPQAQLQLARVTG
+1212 YFEPQLQAQLARVTG
-1227 ADYVTNQNT
+1227 ADYETSQGT

-1248 RAGFRIG
+1248 RAGFRFG

-1270 DVMHEFLG
+1270 DVLHEFLG

>member
-1 MKKKTLLATLVM
+1 MDEMKKKRMLATLVM
-13 LSILNGNVF
+13 LSLLQGSVYA
-22 AESVK
+22 AEVNTGTYTYNDFYEYSVEGTK
-27 PDNYDDFFENG
+27 QTQIKDAG
-38 ENQVQI
+38 E
-44 SKNGNYTFK
+44 YTFV
-53 NGASIINTDLEK
+53 NGASIINTDLEN

-79 KDNINK
+79 KDNISK

-94 KRSQFI
+94 KRSKFI
-100 LKGVSSEKILN
+100 LKGVSSENILQEN
-111 DCVDAKG
+111 INKPNEPEGA
-118 IIDDN
+118 
-123 DGLLLF
+123 LF
-129 TKNNNIINAYDYS
+129 TLNNNIINAYDYS
-142 QTTISTKNTDIW
+142 ETNINAQNTDIW
-154 LTGTFINGIASNDKY
+154 LTGTFMNGISSDESYNFQ
-169 YATGKEYTFNINFNV
+169 GKVYTHDIKFTV
-184 EGNNSTNFNIYGNM
+184 DGNNSTNFNIYGNM
-198 FTGINAGDCGKYS
+198 FTGINAGDNGKYN
-211 FNNLNDFNIVNT
+211 FDNLNNFNIINT
-223 YRPQEPQKVN
+223 YQPTKVQ
-233 SNQVGIWLRCDTQ
+233 SNQIGIWLRCDTQ

-346 GVGLRFNNDRLSFPT
+346 GVGLRFNNERPTFPT

-379 EEGSIFIEGRKGYG
+379 EEGSIFIEGREGYG

-406 KAVVTADKDIK
+406 KAVVTADKDIE

-454 GGSTNGVDNKTYL
+454 GGSASGMVNENYL

-492 NSQVSIRK
+492 NSQVIVYK
-500 KLDGKVTMVNGAYF
+500 KLDGTIFKGAYF
-514 ADVNITAKDAVNIV
+514 ADVNIAAKNAVNIV

-539 TLKNTLSDIEL
+539 TLSNVGLNS
-550 KDSALPEDVNLNLKV
+550 SGLPEDAANLNLNV
-565 TSQGTINVLGGK
+565 TSQGSINVLGGK

-585 KDKFVKDEFDNEVL
+585 KDEFKNDVFSEL
-599 NTLSIDFGS
+599 TSADFGS
-608 KVNLTANGDIA
+608 NVKLKAADDVV
-619 VQGGDY
+619 VQGGGY

-637 TSKNGNIL
+637 TSDNGNVL
-645 IGATNTNTEKESN
+645 IGATDTNTNKVSN
-658 TAAVYAENGANTQ
+658 TAAVYAENGANTET
-671 STVNIN
+671 TVNLK
-677 AGNGVVSVLSGNK
+677 ADNGVVTVLSGNK

-698 GTINV
+698 GTIKV

-712 YFADESA
+712 YFNGEQL
-719 TRSAGEDVHLA
+719 TRSSGDNVHLA
-730 VVAGVK
+730 VVAGLK
-736 SPEEGQNGKGLVDIN
+736 SKDETQNGTGLVDI
-751 LKGDVGLVDINLKGD
+751 DLKGD

-774 IVGARGGEVDIKR
+774 IVGARGGEIDISR
-787 ESGNGALV
+787 ASGNGALV
-795 VNGDVLAGNGG
+795 VTGDVLAGNGG
-806 TVSLDMGKN
+806 KVNLDIGKN
-815 GVLTGRIDDYMDADK
+815 GVLTGRIDDYMDASAEH
-830 KNGNSFFAPQFSYEI
+830 GNSFFAPQFSYKI
-845 EDSGKVDL
+845 ENNGTVKLKLDE
-853 ILGDGSRWNVDGQSW
+853 GSRWNVNGQSW
-868 VTTINAGKNT
+868 VTEIDAGKNT

-891 SAHALTIGTLNGDAN
+891 SAHALTIGTLDGDAN

-926 SNGEYNVILDD
+926 SKGEYNVILDD

-953 IDNGNVNF
+953 IDNADVNF

-969 GAFDVKYKVGKDAYE
+969 GAFDVKYKVGKDDYE
-984 GHLENDDYNGTEFGE
+984 NHNENNIYNGGKEFDE
-999 VKPGTE
+999 IKPGSD
-1005 AVDKFFKG
+1005 AVKDFFDDKEEGIETFAN
-1013 EESTIN
+1013 EESKI
-1019 KLADSESTL
+1019 
-1028 TNYKIVDVHS
+1028 TNYKIIDVHS

-1129 HGDTSYSNIS
+1129 HGDTSYSNIG

-1150 LYDTWMGDK
+1150 LYDIWMGDK